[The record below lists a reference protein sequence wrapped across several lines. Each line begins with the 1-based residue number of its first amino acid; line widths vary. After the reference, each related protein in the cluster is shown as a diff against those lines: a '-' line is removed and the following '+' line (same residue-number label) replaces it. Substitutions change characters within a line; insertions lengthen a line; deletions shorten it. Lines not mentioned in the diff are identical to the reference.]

1 MAEEDAEVSP
11 MEAFMDSPLV
21 VWAKTFNPG
30 SKVEFNNLVEGTFLN
45 EMMLQIDPR
54 PTNQRINKQVQGQVH
69 LRIQNLAILMRH
81 IKSYYQDVLQ
91 QLIVMKLPDII
102 AIGKEPEGE
111 QCIHELRKI
120 LLLVLGC
127 AVQCEK
133 KEVFI
138 EKIKELDLDVQ
149 HAMVGHIQE
158 ITDNTD
164 NIFCTQW
171 SELTEIPP
179 EELDGLSRNMFY
191 HLKRLVNERDD
202 YCEALAEITQE
213 RDYYQLAQQEASK
226 QAQSPSA
233 PGQPQDKNHLT
244 VELADTK
251 ARLRRL
257 RQELEE
263 KSEQVVD
270 FQHEIE
276 QTNLTLQKLRQEN
289 LELSTDARSA
299 RAYRDELDV
308 AKEKLSKTE
317 KFESEIQRYKEK
329 LNDLDFYKART
340 EELREDNRILHE
352 TKAMLEE
359 QVESLRAKKEK
370 WVEVEQEN
378 LRIKAQLKEMEERR
392 DEDRRRIQEL
402 VDENMALDLDKRQTL
417 NESLTLGRELEDA
430 KTKSSS
436 EWSYKGYY
444 PLAAECNE
452 SATSRAL
459 RLEKENKRL
468 AQEMEELREQ
478 MHHSDSS
485 STRMS
490 ELEKENQ
497 RLSEKLKRLQD
508 SATKE
513 TQSLLDLE
521 QFSDDLIKDKAQL
534 EQTLETIKE
543 NSERQIKELEREN
556 EQLQQTI
563 NTLRQRTQI
572 SLDARVKDIE
582 KENKT
587 LHESLRET
595 TSKLSQVELE
605 KKQLSRQFERIRD
618 NAERAEEMERE
629 NTKVGREKEHLQR
642 TIETLKISCENFDQ
656 LEKEHNSM
664 EKEHRKLK
672 KEIDSLKSKAE
683 KFDESEKVNIQLNAE
698 KQRLQRTIENLKG
711 TGSKVSEI
719 EEEKEELEK
728 ENHQLKKMLAT
739 SKESVQKLEEDNL
752 RLDSQTQKLT
762 KSLDHSS
769 RKVED
774 LRKENTELE
783 TEGQRLQKSLE
794 SMKASS
800 RKLQRL
806 EKDNR
811 DLETTNTQLER
822 SQKQLEK
829 ENKRLRQSMEMKEGM
844 LEDSNTRI
852 ASLETEIRHMQ
863 KDKERSKDTDS
874 RIQELEKDN
883 KDLLKQTTMDK
894 KTLSTLREELV
905 NEKLHNQQLTN
916 ELEKLAAELD
926 KIGLNKEK
934 LLQQEHSQD
943 ESRWKALE
951 SRMESELKKSLE
963 IKEEKV
969 HALESRLNESVNR
982 NQKLRDELRTLRR
995 EHEALQQKYE
1005 EEQGSSPPKVT
1016 VRRTTQ
1022 GETTRELIKMKDQVI
1037 ELERNNAKFETE
1049 NSSLKQQSRSLESQ
1063 CNKLQQQVS
1072 SLQSQNASLQG
1083 QNSNLQ
1089 SQNAKLQVELSTL
1102 QSQKSS
1108 VSSENTKLQTQ
1119 HSQSETQYRSLQ
1131 KRYDEMRS
1139 EHTAL
1144 QKDFERLQRLHST
1157 LSTDNEAMAT
1167 EHSMLKSNFKILKS
1181 DNKRLEDQYNSLL
1194 KENEGLK
1201 KMKSTFESVRS
1212 EDRTLAAVKADNERL
1227 QATNRKLTADYQ
1239 DLQTDHKSL
1248 KQTYNSLQLEHTQ
1261 LAGDLRDFQSQYMQM
1276 DMATSK
1282 MEGRCEMLQQLN
1294 RTLEEENKQLM
1305 TQLTKLLEQ
1314 NQELLAQTLES
1325 KEQFHEEE
1333 RQFSDKLNELKRQ
1346 KEKLEEKIMDHYK
1359 GYEPSPPRRK
1369 GFKLFNKI
1377 SAAMSRT
1384 NKAPKERDK
1393 KTSKV
1398 SLSDNV
1404 DGQGAE
1410 RSDSSSIGS
1419 YGDSLDGSAEN
1430 TNTQKSN
1437 NVQPDSIPMRQS
1449 RQKVRR
1455 RFTFSPGDLFE
1466 SSLKSP
1472 RSPRSASPRERVT
1485 TLKRSMSQA
1494 IVDDY
1499 IDMVFKSK
1507 KTNLRKHKYRSE
1519 TVLNTILRDEKEEQP
1534 QPKEKKKKRVRLMD
1548 NNQKALSKSL
1558 DDIDEECNR
1567 DSGIDYEPYPLR
1579 DRKQKYRSEL
1589 VLYRTS
1595 YPWDY
1600 ETDSSRPRP
1609 LQERQNHYRSEEF
1622 LHRRSMPALD
1632 VISENFCA
1640 LSSED
1645 LHINIPPEADS
1656 QSSGSAGSRPASHNT
1671 SYNSEGNR
1679 SWSNYSANLSPR
1691 IEIDRIRAGSVG
1703 SEDHIPT
1710 KDPGSLVPPVDRART
1725 ASYNSYDSRDSSPR
1739 DSTST
1744 PRSHASTPRSQYN
1757 AVSPGSEMVSL
1768 EQFLDESNKK
1778 KMEKNRSH
1786 SQDSDTVLRDR
1797 DKDHLARNMMYS
1809 SMGQLPVDSH
1819 SARPPSSPNFN
1830 TRRQHYQSEVN
1841 LSSIPKDRGQDRIH
1855 PDSRAMSSSTSRLD
1869 GSHPPAPSTRYPPSK
1884 MLSPAPN
1891 PQSSPV
1897 QTRVLTVSNRLDRL
1911 SKTPTLT
1918 QPQTVTVKTTTI
1930 PGTDKPTIMDGK
1942 TPSPRGGDAPRRPP
1956 PEYNNYSPRGYKPP
1970 STSTPQSVRYSE
1982 RPTPNP
1988 RNLNSQYDSRPDYSR
2003 DSRPSP
2009 RDGQYNRA
2017 PPSTT
2022 SPRAPPSPRQQRA
2035 NPRPP
2040 PQEQKSS
2047 VRQTAAMFEQKGR
2060 DEDRKGEAPNNQ
2072 GPPPGAEG
2080 SSIWYEYG
2088 CV

>member
-1 MAEEDAEVSP
+1 MAEEDADISP

-21 VWAKTFNPG
+21 VWAKTFSPG
-30 SKVEFNNLVEGTFLN
+30 SKVEFTNLVEGTFLN

-81 IKSYYQDVLQ
+81 IKSYYQEVLQ

-133 KEVFI
+133 KEGFI

-226 QAQSPSA
+226 QAQSPVT

-251 ARLRRL
+251 AKLRRL

-263 KSEQVVD
+263 KTEQVVD
-270 FQHEIE
+270 FKHEIE

-436 EWSYKGYY
+436 GWSYKGYY

-468 AQEMEELREQ
+468 VQEMEELKEQ

-485 STRMS
+485 NTRMT

-534 EQTLETIKE
+534 EQTLETVKE

-587 LHESLRET
+587 LHESLREK
-595 TSKLSQVELE
+595 TSTLSQVELE
-605 KKQLSRQFERIRD
+605 KKQLSRQFERIRE
-618 NAERAEEMERE
+618 NAERAEELERE

-656 LEKEHNSM
+656 LEKEHHAM

-672 KEIDSLKSKAE
+672 KEVDGLKTKAE
-683 KFDESEKVNIQLNAE
+683 KFDESEKANIQLNAE

-728 ENHQLKKMLAT
+728 ENNQLKKMLTT
-739 SKESVQKLEEDNL
+739 SKESVQRLEEDNL
-752 RLDSQTQKLT
+752 RLDTQNQKLT
-762 KSLDHSS
+762 KSLDQSS

-794 SMKASS
+794 NMKASS

-829 ENKRLRQSMEMKEGM
+829 ENKRLRQSMDMKEGI

-852 ASLETEIRHMQ
+852 AALEKEIRHMQ
-863 KDKERSKDTDS
+863 KDRERSKDTDS

-894 KTLSTLREELV
+894 KTLATLREELV

-969 HALESRLNESVNR
+969 HALESRLQESVNR
-982 NQKLRDELRTLRR
+982 NQKLREELRTLRR
-995 EHEALQQKYE
+995 EHEAMQQKYE

-1072 SLQSQNASLQG
+1072 SLQSHNASLQG

-1108 VSSENTKLQTQ
+1108 VTSEHTKLQTQ
-1119 HSQSETQYRSLQ
+1119 HSQAETQYRSLQ
-1131 KRYDEMRS
+1131 KRYDDMRS

-1144 QKDFERLQRLHST
+1144 QKDFEKLQKLHHT
-1157 LSTDNEAMAT
+1157 LSSDNEAMAS

-1212 EDRTLAAVKADNERL
+1212 EDRSLAAVKADNERL

-1248 KQTYNSLQLEHTQ
+1248 KQTYNSLQLEHTR

-1305 TQLTKLLEQ
+1305 SQLTKLLEQ

-1333 RQFSDKLNELKRQ
+1333 RQFSDKLNELRRQ

-1359 GYEPSPPRRK
+1359 GYEPSPPRKK
-1369 GFKLFNKI
+1369 GFKFFNKL

-1384 NKAPKERDK
+1384 SKAPKERGDK
-1393 KTSKV
+1393 KASKV
-1398 SLSDNV
+1398 SMSDHV

-1437 NVQPDSIPMRQS
+1437 NQS
-1449 RQKVRR
+1449 
-1455 RFTFSPGDLFE
+1455 
-1466 SSLKSP
+1466 
-1472 RSPRSASPRERVT
+1472 
-1485 TLKRSMSQA
+1485 
-1494 IVDDY
+1494 
-1499 IDMVFKSK
+1499 
-1507 KTNLRKHKYRSE
+1507 
-1519 TVLNTILRDEKEEQP
+1519 
-1534 QPKEKKKKRVRLMD
+1534 
-1548 NNQKALSKSL
+1548 
-1558 DDIDEECNR
+1558 
-1567 DSGIDYEPYPLR
+1567 DYEPYPLR

-1600 ETDSSRPRP
+1600 EIESSSSRPRP
-1609 LQERQNHYRSEEF
+1609 LQERRNHYRSEEF

-1679 SWSNYSANLSPR
+1679 SWSNYSTNLSPR
-1691 IEIDRIRAGSVG
+1691 IDIDRIRAGSLG

-1710 KDPGSLVPPVDRART
+1710 KDPGSLVPPVDRTRT
-1725 ASYNSYDSRDSSPR
+1725 GSYNSYDSRDSSPR
-1739 DSTST
+1739 ESSST

-1768 EQFLDESNKK
+1768 EQFLDESNKVPSPLFTRK
-1778 KMEKNRSH
+1778 RIEKRSQ
-1786 SQDSDTVLRDR
+1786 SQDSDSLLNDR
-1797 DKDHLARNMMYS
+1797 QKDHLARNMMYN
-1809 SMGQLPVDSH
+1809 SMGQLPVESH
-1819 SARPPSSPNFN
+1819 STRPPSSPNFN
-1830 TRRQHYQSEVN
+1830 ARRQHYQSEVN
-1841 LSSIPKDRGQDRIH
+1841 LSSIPKDRSQDRIH

-1869 GSHPPAPSTRYPPSK
+1869 GSHPPAPPQRYPPSK

-1911 SKTPTLT
+1911 SKPSTPS

-1930 PGTDKPTIMDGK
+1930 PGTDKPTLMDGK
-1942 TPSPRGGDAPRRPP
+1942 TPSPRHDYGGGGDAPRRPP
-1956 PEYNNYSPRGYKPP
+1956 PEYTNYSPRGYKPP
-1970 STSTPQSVRYSE
+1970 STSTPQSVRYSD

-1988 RNLNSQYDSRPDYSR
+1988 RNLNSQYDTRPDYNR

-2009 RDGQYNRA
+2009 REGQYG
-2017 PPSTT
+2017 
-2022 SPRAPPSPRQQRA
+2022 RAPPSPRQQRA
-2035 NPRPP
+2035 NPRP

-2060 DEDRKGEAPNNQ
+2060 DDDRKGEPPNNQ
-2072 GPPPGAEG
+2072 GGPSGAEG

>member
-1 MAEEDAEVSP
+1 MAEEDADISP

-21 VWAKTFNPG
+21 VWAKTFSPG
-30 SKVEFNNLVEGTFLN
+30 SKVEFTNLVEGTFLN

-81 IKSYYQDVLQ
+81 IKSYYQEVLQ

-133 KEVFI
+133 KEGFI

-226 QAQSPSA
+226 QAQSPVT

-251 ARLRRL
+251 AKLRRL

-263 KSEQVVD
+263 KTEQVVD
-270 FQHEIE
+270 FKHEIE

-436 EWSYKGYY
+436 GWSYKGYY

-468 AQEMEELREQ
+468 VQEMEELKEQ

-485 STRMS
+485 NTRMT

-534 EQTLETIKE
+534 EQTLETVKE

-587 LHESLRET
+587 LHESLREK
-595 TSKLSQVELE
+595 TSTLSQVELE
-605 KKQLSRQFERIRD
+605 KKQLSRQFERIRE
-618 NAERAEEMERE
+618 NAERAEELERE

-656 LEKEHNSM
+656 LEKEHHAM

-672 KEIDSLKSKAE
+672 KEVDGLKTKAE
-683 KFDESEKVNIQLNAE
+683 KFDESEKANIQLNAE

-728 ENHQLKKMLAT
+728 ENHQLKKMLTT
-739 SKESVQKLEEDNL
+739 SKESVQRLEEDNL
-752 RLDSQTQKLT
+752 RLDTQNQKLT
-762 KSLDHSS
+762 KSLDQSS

-794 SMKASS
+794 NMKASG

-829 ENKRLRQSMEMKEGM
+829 ENKRLRQSMDMKEGI

-852 ASLETEIRHMQ
+852 AALEKEIRHMQ
-863 KDKERSKDTDS
+863 KDRERSKDTDS

-894 KTLSTLREELV
+894 KTLATLREELV

-969 HALESRLNESVNR
+969 HALESRLQESVNR
-982 NQKLRDELRTLRR
+982 NQKLREELRTLRR

-1072 SLQSQNASLQG
+1072 SLQSHNASLQG

-1108 VSSENTKLQTQ
+1108 VTSEHTKLQTQ
-1119 HSQSETQYRSLQ
+1119 HSQAETQYRSLQ
-1131 KRYDEMRS
+1131 KRYDDMRS

-1144 QKDFERLQRLHST
+1144 QKDFEKLQKLHHT
-1157 LSTDNEAMAT
+1157 LSSDNEAMAS

-1212 EDRTLAAVKADNERL
+1212 EDRSLAAVKADNERL

-1239 DLQTDHKSL
+1239 DLQTDYKSL
-1248 KQTYNSLQLEHTQ
+1248 KQTYNSLQLEHTK
-1261 LAGDLRDFQSQYMQM
+1261 LAGDMRDLQSQYMQM

-1305 TQLTKLLEQ
+1305 SQLTKLLEQ

-1333 RQFSDKLNELKRQ
+1333 RQFSDKLNELRRQ

-1359 GYEPSPPRRK
+1359 GYEPSPPRKK
-1369 GFKLFNKI
+1369 GFKFFNKL

-1384 NKAPKERDK
+1384 TKAPKERGDK
-1393 KTSKV
+1393 KASKV
-1398 SLSDNV
+1398 SMSDHV

-1437 NVQPDSIPMRQS
+1437 NQS
-1449 RQKVRR
+1449 
-1455 RFTFSPGDLFE
+1455 G
-1466 SSLKSP
+1466 
-1472 RSPRSASPRERVT
+1472 
-1485 TLKRSMSQA
+1485 
-1494 IVDDY
+1494 
-1499 IDMVFKSK
+1499 
-1507 KTNLRKHKYRSE
+1507 
-1519 TVLNTILRDEKEEQP
+1519 
-1534 QPKEKKKKRVRLMD
+1534 
-1548 NNQKALSKSL
+1548 
-1558 DDIDEECNR
+1558 
-1567 DSGIDYEPYPLR
+1567 
-1579 DRKQKYRSEL
+1579 
-1589 VLYRTS
+1589 
-1595 YPWDY
+1595 
-1600 ETDSSRPRP
+1600 
-1609 LQERQNHYRSEEF
+1609 
-1622 LHRRSMPALD
+1622 
-1632 VISENFCA
+1632 A

-1656 QSSGSAGSRPASHNT
+1656 QSSGSAGSRP
-1671 SYNSEGNR
+1671 
-1679 SWSNYSANLSPR
+1679 
-1691 IEIDRIRAGSVG
+1691 DRIRAGSLG

-1710 KDPGSLVPPVDRART
+1710 KDPGSLVPPVDRTRT
-1725 ASYNSYDSRDSSPR
+1725 GSYNSYDSRDSSPR
-1739 DSTST
+1739 ESSST

-1768 EQFLDESNKK
+1768 EQFLDESNKVPSPLFTRK
-1778 KMEKNRSH
+1778 RIEKRSQ
-1786 SQDSDTVLRDR
+1786 SQDSDSLLNDR
-1797 DKDHLARNMMYS
+1797 QKDHLARNMMYN
-1809 SMGQLPVDSH
+1809 SMGQLPVESH
-1819 SARPPSSPNFN
+1819 STRPPSSPNFN
-1830 TRRQHYQSEVN
+1830 ARRQHYQSEVN
-1841 LSSIPKDRGQDRIH
+1841 LSSIPKDRSQDRIH

-1869 GSHPPAPSTRYPPSK
+1869 GSHPPAPPQRYPPSK

-1911 SKTPTLT
+1911 SKPSTPS

-1930 PGTDKPTIMDGK
+1930 PGTDKPTLMDGK
-1942 TPSPRGGDAPRRPP
+1942 TPSPRHDYGGGGDAPRRPP
-1956 PEYNNYSPRGYKPP
+1956 PEYTNYSPRGYKPP
-1970 STSTPQSVRYSE
+1970 STSTPQSVRYSD

-1988 RNLNSQYDSRPDYSR
+1988 RNLNSQYDTRPDYNR

-2009 RDGQYNRA
+2009 REGQYG
-2017 PPSTT
+2017 
-2022 SPRAPPSPRQQRA
+2022 RAPPSPRQQRA
-2035 NPRPP
+2035 NPRP

-2060 DEDRKGEAPNNQ
+2060 DDDRKGEPPNNQ
-2072 GPPPGAEG
+2072 GGPSGAEG

>member
-1 MAEEDAEVSP
+1 MAEEDADISP

-21 VWAKTFNPG
+21 VWAKTFSPG
-30 SKVEFNNLVEGTFLN
+30 SKVEFTNLVEGTFLN

-81 IKSYYQDVLQ
+81 IKSYYQEVLQ

-133 KEVFI
+133 KEGFI

-226 QAQSPSA
+226 QAQSPVT

-251 ARLRRL
+251 AKLRRL

-263 KSEQVVD
+263 KTEQVVD
-270 FQHEIE
+270 FKHEIE

-436 EWSYKGYY
+436 GWSYKGYY

-468 AQEMEELREQ
+468 VQEMEELKEQ

-485 STRMS
+485 NTRMT

-534 EQTLETIKE
+534 EQTLETVKE

-587 LHESLRET
+587 LHESLREK
-595 TSKLSQVELE
+595 TSTLSQVELE
-605 KKQLSRQFERIRD
+605 KKQLSRQFERIRE
-618 NAERAEEMERE
+618 NAERAEELERE

-656 LEKEHNSM
+656 LEKEHHAM

-672 KEIDSLKSKAE
+672 KEVDGLKTKAE
-683 KFDESEKVNIQLNAE
+683 KFDESEKANIQLNAE

-728 ENHQLKKMLAT
+728 ENNQLKKMLTT
-739 SKESVQKLEEDNL
+739 SKESVQRLEEDNL
-752 RLDSQTQKLT
+752 RLDTQNQKLT
-762 KSLDHSS
+762 KSLDQSS

-794 SMKASS
+794 NMKASS

-829 ENKRLRQSMEMKEGM
+829 ENKRLRQSMDMKEGI

-852 ASLETEIRHMQ
+852 AALEKEIRHMQ
-863 KDKERSKDTDS
+863 KDRERSKDTDS

-894 KTLSTLREELV
+894 KTLATLREELV

-969 HALESRLNESVNR
+969 HALESRLQESVNR
-982 NQKLRDELRTLRR
+982 NQKLREELRTLRR
-995 EHEALQQKYE
+995 EHEAMQQKYE

-1072 SLQSQNASLQG
+1072 SLQSHNASLQG

-1108 VSSENTKLQTQ
+1108 VTSEHTKLQTQ
-1119 HSQSETQYRSLQ
+1119 HSQAETQYRSLQ
-1131 KRYDEMRS
+1131 KRYDDMRS

-1144 QKDFERLQRLHST
+1144 QKDFEKLQKLHHT
-1157 LSTDNEAMAT
+1157 LSSDNEAMAS

-1212 EDRTLAAVKADNERL
+1212 EDRSLAAVKADNERL

-1248 KQTYNSLQLEHTQ
+1248 KQTYNSLQLEHTR

-1305 TQLTKLLEQ
+1305 SQLTKLLEQ

-1333 RQFSDKLNELKRQ
+1333 RQFSDKLNELRRQ

-1359 GYEPSPPRRK
+1359 GYEPSPPRKK
-1369 GFKLFNKI
+1369 GFKFFNKL

-1384 NKAPKERDK
+1384 SKAPKERGDK
-1393 KTSKV
+1393 KASKV
-1398 SLSDNV
+1398 SMSDHV

-1437 NVQPDSIPMRQS
+1437 NQS
-1449 RQKVRR
+1449 
-1455 RFTFSPGDLFE
+1455 
-1466 SSLKSP
+1466 
-1472 RSPRSASPRERVT
+1472 
-1485 TLKRSMSQA
+1485 
-1494 IVDDY
+1494 
-1499 IDMVFKSK
+1499 VFKSRR
-1507 KTNLRKHKYRSE
+1507 TNLRKHKYRSE
-1519 TVLNTILRDEKEEQP
+1519 TVLNTILRDEKEEP
-1534 QPKEKKKKRVRLMD
+1534 QPK
-1548 NNQKALSKSL
+1548 
-1558 DDIDEECNR
+1558 
-1567 DSGIDYEPYPLR
+1567 DYEPYPLR

-1600 ETDSSRPRP
+1600 EIESSSSRPRP
-1609 LQERQNHYRSEEF
+1609 LQERRNHYRSEEF

-1679 SWSNYSANLSPR
+1679 SWSNYSTNLSPR
-1691 IEIDRIRAGSVG
+1691 IDIDRIRAGSLG

-1710 KDPGSLVPPVDRART
+1710 KDPGSLVPPVDRTRT
-1725 ASYNSYDSRDSSPR
+1725 GSYNSYDSRDSSPR
-1739 DSTST
+1739 ESSST

-1768 EQFLDESNKK
+1768 EQFLDESNKVPSPLFTRK
-1778 KMEKNRSH
+1778 RIEKRSQ
-1786 SQDSDTVLRDR
+1786 SQDSDSLLNDR
-1797 DKDHLARNMMYS
+1797 QKDHLARNMMYN
-1809 SMGQLPVDSH
+1809 SMGQLPVESH
-1819 SARPPSSPNFN
+1819 STRPPSSPNFN
-1830 TRRQHYQSEVN
+1830 ARRQHYQSEVN
-1841 LSSIPKDRGQDRIH
+1841 LSSIPKDRSQDRIH

-1869 GSHPPAPSTRYPPSK
+1869 GSHPPAPPQRYPPSK

-1911 SKTPTLT
+1911 SKPSTPS

-1930 PGTDKPTIMDGK
+1930 PGTDKPTLMDGK
-1942 TPSPRGGDAPRRPP
+1942 TPSPRHDYGGGGDAPRRPP
-1956 PEYNNYSPRGYKPP
+1956 PEYTNYSPRGYKPP
-1970 STSTPQSVRYSE
+1970 STSTPQSVRYSD

-1988 RNLNSQYDSRPDYSR
+1988 RNLNSQYDTRPDYNR

-2009 RDGQYNRA
+2009 REGQYG
-2017 PPSTT
+2017 
-2022 SPRAPPSPRQQRA
+2022 RAPPSPRQQRA
-2035 NPRPP
+2035 NPRP

-2060 DEDRKGEAPNNQ
+2060 DDDRKGEPPNNQ
-2072 GPPPGAEG
+2072 GGPSGAEG

>member
-1 MAEEDAEVSP
+1 MAEEDADISP

-21 VWAKTFNPG
+21 VWAKTFSPG
-30 SKVEFNNLVEGTFLN
+30 SKVEFTNLVEGTFLN

-81 IKSYYQDVLQ
+81 IKSYYQEVLQ

-133 KEVFI
+133 KEGFI

-226 QAQSPSA
+226 QAQSPVT

-251 ARLRRL
+251 AKLRRL

-263 KSEQVVD
+263 KTEQVVD
-270 FQHEIE
+270 FKHEIE

-436 EWSYKGYY
+436 GYY

-468 AQEMEELREQ
+468 VQEMEELKEQ

-485 STRMS
+485 NTRMT

-534 EQTLETIKE
+534 EQTLETVKE

-587 LHESLRET
+587 LHESLREK
-595 TSKLSQVELE
+595 TSTLSQVELE
-605 KKQLSRQFERIRD
+605 KKQLSRQFERIRE
-618 NAERAEEMERE
+618 NAERAEELERE

-656 LEKEHNSM
+656 LEKEHHAM

-672 KEIDSLKSKAE
+672 KEVDGLKTKAE
-683 KFDESEKVNIQLNAE
+683 KFDESEKANIQLNAE

-728 ENHQLKKMLAT
+728 ENNQLKKMLTT
-739 SKESVQKLEEDNL
+739 SKESVQRLEEDNL
-752 RLDSQTQKLT
+752 RLDTQNQKLT
-762 KSLDHSS
+762 KSLDQSS

-794 SMKASS
+794 NMKASS

-829 ENKRLRQSMEMKEGM
+829 ENKRLRQSMDMKEGI

-852 ASLETEIRHMQ
+852 AALEKEIRHMQ
-863 KDKERSKDTDS
+863 KDRERSKDTDS

-894 KTLSTLREELV
+894 KTLATLREELV

-969 HALESRLNESVNR
+969 HALESRLQESVNR
-982 NQKLRDELRTLRR
+982 NQKLREELRTLRR
-995 EHEALQQKYE
+995 EHEAMQQKYE

-1072 SLQSQNASLQG
+1072 SLQSHNASLQG

-1108 VSSENTKLQTQ
+1108 VTSEHTKLQTQ
-1119 HSQSETQYRSLQ
+1119 HSQAETQYRSLQ
-1131 KRYDEMRS
+1131 KRYDDMRS

-1144 QKDFERLQRLHST
+1144 QKDFEKLQKLHHT
-1157 LSTDNEAMAT
+1157 LSSDNEAMAS

-1212 EDRTLAAVKADNERL
+1212 EDRSLAAVKADNERL

-1248 KQTYNSLQLEHTQ
+1248 KQTYNSLQLEHTR

-1305 TQLTKLLEQ
+1305 SQLTKLLEQ

-1333 RQFSDKLNELKRQ
+1333 RQFSDKLNELRRQ

-1359 GYEPSPPRRK
+1359 GYEPSPPRKK
-1369 GFKLFNKI
+1369 GFKFFNKL

-1384 NKAPKERDK
+1384 SKAPKERGDK
-1393 KTSKV
+1393 KASKV
-1398 SLSDNV
+1398 SMSDHV

-1437 NVQPDSIPMRQS
+1437 NQS
-1449 RQKVRR
+1449 
-1455 RFTFSPGDLFE
+1455 G
-1466 SSLKSP
+1466 
-1472 RSPRSASPRERVT
+1472 
-1485 TLKRSMSQA
+1485 
-1494 IVDDY
+1494 
-1499 IDMVFKSK
+1499 
-1507 KTNLRKHKYRSE
+1507 
-1519 TVLNTILRDEKEEQP
+1519 
-1534 QPKEKKKKRVRLMD
+1534 
-1548 NNQKALSKSL
+1548 
-1558 DDIDEECNR
+1558 
-1567 DSGIDYEPYPLR
+1567 
-1579 DRKQKYRSEL
+1579 
-1589 VLYRTS
+1589 
-1595 YPWDY
+1595 
-1600 ETDSSRPRP
+1600 
-1609 LQERQNHYRSEEF
+1609 
-1622 LHRRSMPALD
+1622 
-1632 VISENFCA
+1632 A

-1679 SWSNYSANLSPR
+1679 SWSNYSTNLSPR
-1691 IEIDRIRAGSVG
+1691 IDIDRIRAGSLG

-1710 KDPGSLVPPVDRART
+1710 KDPGSLVPPVDRTRT
-1725 ASYNSYDSRDSSPR
+1725 GSYNSYDSRDSSPR
-1739 DSTST
+1739 ESSST

-1768 EQFLDESNKK
+1768 EQFLDESNKVPSPLFTRK
-1778 KMEKNRSH
+1778 RIEKRSQ
-1786 SQDSDTVLRDR
+1786 SQDSDSLLNDR
-1797 DKDHLARNMMYS
+1797 QKDHLARNMMYN
-1809 SMGQLPVDSH
+1809 SMGQLPVESH
-1819 SARPPSSPNFN
+1819 STRPPSSPNFN
-1830 TRRQHYQSEVN
+1830 ARRQHYQSEVN
-1841 LSSIPKDRGQDRIH
+1841 LSSIPKDRSQDRIH

-1869 GSHPPAPSTRYPPSK
+1869 GSHPPAPPQRYPPSK

-1911 SKTPTLT
+1911 SKPSTPS

-1930 PGTDKPTIMDGK
+1930 PGTDKPTLMDGK
-1942 TPSPRGGDAPRRPP
+1942 TPSPRHDYGGGGDAPRRPP
-1956 PEYNNYSPRGYKPP
+1956 PEYTNYSPRGYKPP
-1970 STSTPQSVRYSE
+1970 STSTPQSVRYSD

-1988 RNLNSQYDSRPDYSR
+1988 RNLNSQYDTRPDYNR

-2009 RDGQYNRA
+2009 REGQYG
-2017 PPSTT
+2017 
-2022 SPRAPPSPRQQRA
+2022 RAPPSPRQQRA
-2035 NPRPP
+2035 NPRP

-2060 DEDRKGEAPNNQ
+2060 DDDRKGEPPNNQ
-2072 GPPPGAEG
+2072 GGPSGAEG

>member
-1437 NVQPDSIPMRQS
+1437 NVQPD
-1449 RQKVRR
+1449 
-1455 RFTFSPGDLFE
+1455 
-1466 SSLKSP
+1466 
-1472 RSPRSASPRERVT
+1472 
-1485 TLKRSMSQA
+1485 
-1494 IVDDY
+1494 
-1499 IDMVFKSK
+1499 
-1507 KTNLRKHKYRSE
+1507 
-1519 TVLNTILRDEKEEQP
+1519 
-1534 QPKEKKKKRVRLMD
+1534 
-1548 NNQKALSKSL
+1548 
-1558 DDIDEECNR
+1558 
-1567 DSGIDYEPYPLR
+1567 YEPYPLR

-1600 ETDSSRPRP
+1600 ETG
-1609 LQERQNHYRSEEF
+1609 
-1622 LHRRSMPALD
+1622 
-1632 VISENFCA
+1632 A

-1768 EQFLDESNKK
+1768 EQFLDESNKVPSPLFTRK

>member
-1437 NVQPDSIPMRQS
+1437 NVQPD
-1449 RQKVRR
+1449 
-1455 RFTFSPGDLFE
+1455 
-1466 SSLKSP
+1466 
-1472 RSPRSASPRERVT
+1472 
-1485 TLKRSMSQA
+1485 
-1494 IVDDY
+1494 
-1499 IDMVFKSK
+1499 
-1507 KTNLRKHKYRSE
+1507 
-1519 TVLNTILRDEKEEQP
+1519 
-1534 QPKEKKKKRVRLMD
+1534 
-1548 NNQKALSKSL
+1548 
-1558 DDIDEECNR
+1558 
-1567 DSGIDYEPYPLR
+1567 YEPYPLR

-1656 QSSGSAGSRPASHNT
+1656 QSSGSAGSRP
-1671 SYNSEGNR
+1671 
-1679 SWSNYSANLSPR
+1679 
-1691 IEIDRIRAGSVG
+1691 DRIRAGSVG

-1768 EQFLDESNKK
+1768 EQFLDESNKVPSPLFTRK

>member
-1 MAEEDAEVSP
+1 MAEEDADISP

-21 VWAKTFNPG
+21 VWAKTFSPG
-30 SKVEFNNLVEGTFLN
+30 SKVDFTNLVEGTFLN

-213 RDYYQLAQQEASK
+213 RDYYQHAQQEASK
-226 QAQSPSA
+226 QAQSPVA

-270 FQHEIE
+270 FKHEIE
-276 QTNLTLQKLRQEN
+276 QINLTLQKLRQEN

-359 QVESLRAKKEK
+359 QMESLRAKKEK

-430 KTKSSS
+430 KSKSSS
-436 EWSYKGYY
+436 GWSYKGYY

-468 AQEMEELREQ
+468 VQEMEELREQ

-485 STRMS
+485 NTRMT

-543 NSERQIKELEREN
+543 NSERQIQELEREN

-587 LHESLRET
+587 LHDSLRET

-629 NTKVGREKEHLQR
+629 NVKVGREKEHLQR

-656 LEKEHNSM
+656 LEKEHNAM

-672 KEIDSLKSKAE
+672 KEVDSLKSKAE

-739 SKESVQKLEEDNL
+739 SKESVQRLEEDNL
-752 RLDSQTQKLT
+752 RLDSQNQKLT
-762 KSLDHSS
+762 KSVDHSS

-774 LRKENTELE
+774 LRKENSELE
-783 TEGQRLQKSLE
+783 SEGQRLQKSLE
-794 SMKASS
+794 NMKASS

-894 KTLSTLREELV
+894 KTLATLREELV

-969 HALESRLNESVNR
+969 HALESRLQESVNR

-1083 QNSNLQ
+1083 QSSNLQ

-1108 VSSENTKLQTQ
+1108 VTSEHTKLQTQ
-1119 HSQSETQYRSLQ
+1119 HSQAETQYKSLQ
-1131 KRYDEMRS
+1131 RRYDDMRS

-1144 QKDFERLQRLHST
+1144 QKDFERLQKLHST
-1157 LSTDNEAMAT
+1157 LSSDNEAMAS

-1239 DLQTDHKSL
+1239 DLQTDHKGL

-1261 LAGDLRDFQSQYMQM
+1261 LAGDLREFQSQYMQM

-1305 TQLTKLLEQ
+1305 SQLTKLLEQ

-1333 RQFSDKLNELKRQ
+1333 RQFSDKLNELRRQ

-1359 GYEPSPPRRK
+1359 GYEPSPPRKK

-1398 SLSDNV
+1398 SLSDHV

-1430 TNTQKSN
+1430 TNSQKTN
-1437 NVQPDSIPMRQS
+1437 NVQSDSTRQS
-1449 RQKVRR
+1449 RQKVKR
-1455 RFTFSPGDLFE
+1455 RFTFSPGDLLE

-1472 RSPRSASPRERVT
+1472 CSPRSTSPRRVT

-1499 IDMVFKSK
+1499 IDMVFKSRR
-1507 KTNLRKHKYRSE
+1507 TNLRKHKYRSE
-1519 TVLNTILRDEKEEQP
+1519 TVLNTILRDEKEEP
-1534 QPKEKKKKRVRLMD
+1534 QTK
-1548 NNQKALSKSL
+1548 
-1558 DDIDEECNR
+1558 
-1567 DSGIDYEPYPLR
+1567 G
-1579 DRKQKYRSEL
+1579 
-1589 VLYRTS
+1589 
-1595 YPWDY
+1595 
-1600 ETDSSRPRP
+1600 
-1609 LQERQNHYRSEEF
+1609 
-1622 LHRRSMPALD
+1622 
-1632 VISENFCA
+1632 A

-1645 LHINIPPEADS
+1645 LHLNIPPEADS
-1656 QSSGSAGSRPASHNT
+1656 QSSGSAGSRP
-1671 SYNSEGNR
+1671 
-1679 SWSNYSANLSPR
+1679 
-1691 IEIDRIRAGSVG
+1691 DRIRAGSLG

-1768 EQFLDESNKK
+1768 EQFLDESNKVPSPLFTRK
-1778 KMEKNRSH
+1778 KMEKSR
-1786 SQDSDTVLRDR
+1786 SQDSDSLLHDR

-1809 SMGQLPVDSH
+1809 SMSQLPGESH
-1819 SARPPSSPNFN
+1819 SSRPPSSPNFN
-1830 TRRQHYQSEVN
+1830 TRTQHYQSEVN
-1841 LSSIPKDRGQDRIH
+1841 LSSIPKDRSQDRIH

-1869 GSHPPAPSTRYPPSK
+1869 GSHPPAPPQRYAPSK

-1911 SKTPTLT
+1911 SKTPTPS

-1942 TPSPRGGDAPRRPP
+1942 TPSPRHEYGGGDAPRRPP
-1956 PEYNNYSPRGYKPP
+1956 PEYTNYSPRGYKPP
-1970 STSTPQSVRYSE
+1970 STSTPQSVRYSD

-2009 RDGQYNRA
+2009 REGQYGRA
-2017 PPSTT
+2017 PPS
-2022 SPRAPPSPRQQRA
+2022 PGRAPPSPRQQRA
-2035 NPRPP
+2035 NPRP

-2060 DEDRKGEAPNNQ
+2060 DDDRKGEAPNNQ
-2072 GPPPGAEG
+2072 GGPSGAEG

>member
-1437 NVQPDSIPMRQS
+1437 NVQP
-1449 RQKVRR
+1449 
-1455 RFTFSPGDLFE
+1455 G
-1466 SSLKSP
+1466 
-1472 RSPRSASPRERVT
+1472 
-1485 TLKRSMSQA
+1485 
-1494 IVDDY
+1494 
-1499 IDMVFKSK
+1499 
-1507 KTNLRKHKYRSE
+1507 
-1519 TVLNTILRDEKEEQP
+1519 
-1534 QPKEKKKKRVRLMD
+1534 
-1548 NNQKALSKSL
+1548 
-1558 DDIDEECNR
+1558 
-1567 DSGIDYEPYPLR
+1567 
-1579 DRKQKYRSEL
+1579 
-1589 VLYRTS
+1589 
-1595 YPWDY
+1595 
-1600 ETDSSRPRP
+1600 
-1609 LQERQNHYRSEEF
+1609 
-1622 LHRRSMPALD
+1622 
-1632 VISENFCA
+1632 A

-1656 QSSGSAGSRPASHNT
+1656 QSSGSAGSRP
-1671 SYNSEGNR
+1671 
-1679 SWSNYSANLSPR
+1679 
-1691 IEIDRIRAGSVG
+1691 DRIRAGSVG

-1768 EQFLDESNKK
+1768 EQFLDESNKVPSPLFTRK

>member
-1 MAEEDAEVSP
+1 MAEEDADISP

-21 VWAKTFNPG
+21 VWAKTFSPG
-30 SKVEFNNLVEGTFLN
+30 SKVDFTNLVEGTFLN

-213 RDYYQLAQQEASK
+213 RDYYQHAQQEASK
-226 QAQSPSA
+226 QAQSPVA

-270 FQHEIE
+270 FKHEIE
-276 QTNLTLQKLRQEN
+276 QINLTLQKLRQEN

-359 QVESLRAKKEK
+359 QMESLRAKKEK

-430 KTKSSS
+430 KSKSSS
-436 EWSYKGYY
+436 GWSYKGYY

-468 AQEMEELREQ
+468 VQEMEELREQ

-485 STRMS
+485 NTRMT

-543 NSERQIKELEREN
+543 NSERQIQELEREN

-587 LHESLRET
+587 LHDSLRET

-629 NTKVGREKEHLQR
+629 NVKVGREKEHLQR

-656 LEKEHNSM
+656 LEKEHNAM

-672 KEIDSLKSKAE
+672 KEVDSLKSKAE

-739 SKESVQKLEEDNL
+739 SKESVQRLEEDNL
-752 RLDSQTQKLT
+752 RLDSQNQKLT
-762 KSLDHSS
+762 KSVDHSS

-774 LRKENTELE
+774 LRKENSELE
-783 TEGQRLQKSLE
+783 SEGQRLQKSLE
-794 SMKASS
+794 NMKASS

-894 KTLSTLREELV
+894 KTLATLREELV

-969 HALESRLNESVNR
+969 HALESRLQESVNR

-1083 QNSNLQ
+1083 QSSNLQ

-1108 VSSENTKLQTQ
+1108 VTSEHTKLQTQ
-1119 HSQSETQYRSLQ
+1119 HSQAETQYKSLQ
-1131 KRYDEMRS
+1131 RRYDDMRS

-1144 QKDFERLQRLHST
+1144 QKDFERLQKLHST
-1157 LSTDNEAMAT
+1157 LSSDNEAMAS

-1239 DLQTDHKSL
+1239 DLQTDHKGL

-1261 LAGDLRDFQSQYMQM
+1261 LAGDLREFQSQYMQM

-1305 TQLTKLLEQ
+1305 SQLTKLLEQ

-1333 RQFSDKLNELKRQ
+1333 RQFSDKLNELRRQ

-1359 GYEPSPPRRK
+1359 GYEPSPPRKK

-1398 SLSDNV
+1398 SLSDHV

-1430 TNTQKSN
+1430 TNSQKTN
-1437 NVQPDSIPMRQS
+1437 NVQ
-1449 RQKVRR
+1449 
-1455 RFTFSPGDLFE
+1455 
-1466 SSLKSP
+1466 
-1472 RSPRSASPRERVT
+1472 
-1485 TLKRSMSQA
+1485 
-1494 IVDDY
+1494 
-1499 IDMVFKSK
+1499 
-1507 KTNLRKHKYRSE
+1507 
-1519 TVLNTILRDEKEEQP
+1519 
-1534 QPKEKKKKRVRLMD
+1534 
-1548 NNQKALSKSL
+1548 
-1558 DDIDEECNR
+1558 
-1567 DSGIDYEPYPLR
+1567 SG
-1579 DRKQKYRSEL
+1579 
-1589 VLYRTS
+1589 
-1595 YPWDY
+1595 
-1600 ETDSSRPRP
+1600 
-1609 LQERQNHYRSEEF
+1609 
-1622 LHRRSMPALD
+1622 
-1632 VISENFCA
+1632 A

-1645 LHINIPPEADS
+1645 LHLNIPPEADS
-1656 QSSGSAGSRPASHNT
+1656 QSSGSAGSRP
-1671 SYNSEGNR
+1671 
-1679 SWSNYSANLSPR
+1679 
-1691 IEIDRIRAGSVG
+1691 DRIRAGSLG

-1768 EQFLDESNKK
+1768 EQFLDESNKVPSPLFTRK
-1778 KMEKNRSH
+1778 KMEKSR
-1786 SQDSDTVLRDR
+1786 SQDSDSLLHDR

-1809 SMGQLPVDSH
+1809 SMSQLPGESH
-1819 SARPPSSPNFN
+1819 SSRPPSSPNFN
-1830 TRRQHYQSEVN
+1830 ARRQHYQSEVN
-1841 LSSIPKDRGQDRIH
+1841 LSSIPKDRSQDRIH

-1869 GSHPPAPSTRYPPSK
+1869 GSHPPAPPQRYAPSK

-1911 SKTPTLT
+1911 SKTPTPS

-1942 TPSPRGGDAPRRPP
+1942 TPSPRHEYGGGDAPRRPP
-1956 PEYNNYSPRGYKPP
+1956 PEYTNYSPRGYKPP
-1970 STSTPQSVRYSE
+1970 STSTPQSVRYSD

-2009 RDGQYNRA
+2009 REGQYGRA
-2017 PPSTT
+2017 PPS
-2022 SPRAPPSPRQQRA
+2022 PGRAPPSPRQQRA
-2035 NPRPP
+2035 NPRP

-2060 DEDRKGEAPNNQ
+2060 DDDRKGEAPNNQ
-2072 GPPPGAEG
+2072 GGPSGAEG

>member
-30 SKVEFNNLVEGTFLN
+30 SKVEFTNLVEGTFLN

-276 QTNLTLQKLRQEN
+276 QSNLTLQKLRQEN

-468 AQEMEELREQ
+468 VQEMEELREQ

-698 KQRLQRTIENLKG
+698 KQRLQRIIENLKG

-739 SKESVQKLEEDNL
+739 SKESVLKLEEDNL

-844 LEDSNTRI
+844 LEDSNTRL

-1157 LSTDNEAMAT
+1157 LSTDNEAMAS

-1212 EDRTLAAVKADNERL
+1212 EDRSLAAVKADNERL

-1384 NKAPKERDK
+1384 NKAPKEREK

-1430 TNTQKSN
+1430 TSTQKSN
-1437 NVQPDSIPMRQS
+1437 NVQP
-1449 RQKVRR
+1449 V
-1455 RFTFSPGDLFE
+1455 SPGDLPSE

-1600 ETDSSRPRP
+1600 ETESSRPRP
-1609 LQERQNHYRSEEF
+1609 LQERRNHYRSEEF

-1656 QSSGSAGSRPASHNT
+1656 QSSGSAGSRP
-1671 SYNSEGNR
+1671 
-1679 SWSNYSANLSPR
+1679 
-1691 IEIDRIRAGSVG
+1691 DRIRAGSVG

-1768 EQFLDESNKK
+1768 EQFLDESNKVPSPLFTR

-1869 GSHPPAPSTRYPPSK
+1869 GSHPPAPSQRYPPSK

-1911 SKTPTLT
+1911 SKTPTPT

>member
-1 MAEEDAEVSP
+1 MAEEDADISP

-21 VWAKTFNPG
+21 VWAKTFSPG
-30 SKVEFNNLVEGTFLN
+30 SKVDFTNLVEGTFLN

-213 RDYYQLAQQEASK
+213 RDYYQHAQQEASK
-226 QAQSPSA
+226 QAQSPVA

-270 FQHEIE
+270 FKHEIE
-276 QTNLTLQKLRQEN
+276 QINLTLQKLRQEN

-359 QVESLRAKKEK
+359 QMESLRAKKEK

-430 KTKSSS
+430 KSKSSS
-436 EWSYKGYY
+436 GYY

-468 AQEMEELREQ
+468 VQEMEELREQ

-485 STRMS
+485 NTRMT

-543 NSERQIKELEREN
+543 NSERQIQELEREN

-587 LHESLRET
+587 LHDSLRET

-629 NTKVGREKEHLQR
+629 NVKVGREKEHLQR

-656 LEKEHNSM
+656 LEKEHNAM

-672 KEIDSLKSKAE
+672 KEVDSLKSKAE

-739 SKESVQKLEEDNL
+739 SKESVQRLEEDNL
-752 RLDSQTQKLT
+752 RLDSQNQKLT
-762 KSLDHSS
+762 KSVDHSS

-774 LRKENTELE
+774 LRKENSELE
-783 TEGQRLQKSLE
+783 SEGQRLQKSLE
-794 SMKASS
+794 NMKASS

-894 KTLSTLREELV
+894 KTLATLREELV

-969 HALESRLNESVNR
+969 HALESRLQESVNR

-1083 QNSNLQ
+1083 QSSNLQ

-1108 VSSENTKLQTQ
+1108 VTSEHTKLQTQ
-1119 HSQSETQYRSLQ
+1119 HSQAETQYKSLQ
-1131 KRYDEMRS
+1131 RRYDDMRS

-1144 QKDFERLQRLHST
+1144 QKDFERLQKLHST
-1157 LSTDNEAMAT
+1157 LSSDNEAMAS

-1239 DLQTDHKSL
+1239 DLQTDHKGL

-1261 LAGDLRDFQSQYMQM
+1261 LAGDLREFQSQYMQM

-1305 TQLTKLLEQ
+1305 SQLTKLLEQ

-1333 RQFSDKLNELKRQ
+1333 RQFSDKLNELRRQ

-1359 GYEPSPPRRK
+1359 GYEPSPPRKK

-1398 SLSDNV
+1398 SLSDHV

-1430 TNTQKSN
+1430 TNSQKTN
-1437 NVQPDSIPMRQS
+1437 NVQS
-1449 RQKVRR
+1449 
-1455 RFTFSPGDLFE
+1455 
-1466 SSLKSP
+1466 
-1472 RSPRSASPRERVT
+1472 
-1485 TLKRSMSQA
+1485 
-1494 IVDDY
+1494 DY
-1499 IDMVFKSK
+1499 D
-1507 KTNLRKHKYRSE
+1507 
-1519 TVLNTILRDEKEEQP
+1519 
-1534 QPKEKKKKRVRLMD
+1534 
-1548 NNQKALSKSL
+1548 
-1558 DDIDEECNR
+1558 
-1567 DSGIDYEPYPLR
+1567 PYPLR

-1600 ETDSSRPRP
+1600 EIESSRPRP
-1609 LQERQNHYRSEEF
+1609 LQERRNHYRSEEF

-1645 LHINIPPEADS
+1645 LHLNIPPEADS
-1656 QSSGSAGSRPASHNT
+1656 QSSGSAGSRP
-1671 SYNSEGNR
+1671 
-1679 SWSNYSANLSPR
+1679 
-1691 IEIDRIRAGSVG
+1691 DRIRAGSLG

-1778 KMEKNRSH
+1778 KMEKSR
-1786 SQDSDTVLRDR
+1786 SQDSDSLLHDR

-1809 SMGQLPVDSH
+1809 SMSQLPGESH
-1819 SARPPSSPNFN
+1819 SSRPPSSPNFN
-1830 TRRQHYQSEVN
+1830 TRTQHYQSEVN
-1841 LSSIPKDRGQDRIH
+1841 LSSIPKDRSQDRIH

-1869 GSHPPAPSTRYPPSK
+1869 GSHPPAPPQRYAPSK

-1911 SKTPTLT
+1911 SKTPTPS

-1942 TPSPRGGDAPRRPP
+1942 TPSPRHEYGGGDAPRRPP
-1956 PEYNNYSPRGYKPP
+1956 PEYTNYSPRGYKPP
-1970 STSTPQSVRYSE
+1970 STSTPQSVRYSD

-2009 RDGQYNRA
+2009 REGQYGRA
-2017 PPSTT
+2017 PPS
-2022 SPRAPPSPRQQRA
+2022 PGRAPPSPRQQRA
-2035 NPRPP
+2035 NPRP

-2060 DEDRKGEAPNNQ
+2060 DDDRKGEAPNNQ
-2072 GPPPGAEG
+2072 GGPSGAEG

>member
-1 MAEEDAEVSP
+1 MAEEDADISP

-21 VWAKTFNPG
+21 VWAKTFSPG
-30 SKVEFNNLVEGTFLN
+30 SKVDFTNLVEGTFLN

-213 RDYYQLAQQEASK
+213 RDYYQHAQQEASK
-226 QAQSPSA
+226 QAQSPVA

-270 FQHEIE
+270 FKHEIE
-276 QTNLTLQKLRQEN
+276 QINLTLQKLRQEN

-359 QVESLRAKKEK
+359 QMESLRAKKEK

-430 KTKSSS
+430 KSKSSS
-436 EWSYKGYY
+436 GWSYKGYY

-468 AQEMEELREQ
+468 VQEMEELREQ

-485 STRMS
+485 NTRMT

-543 NSERQIKELEREN
+543 NSERQIQELEREN

-587 LHESLRET
+587 LHDSLRET

-629 NTKVGREKEHLQR
+629 NVKVGREKEHLQR

-656 LEKEHNSM
+656 LEKEHNAM

-672 KEIDSLKSKAE
+672 KEVDSLKSKAE

-739 SKESVQKLEEDNL
+739 SKESVQRLEEDNL
-752 RLDSQTQKLT
+752 RLDSQNQKLT
-762 KSLDHSS
+762 KSVDHSS

-774 LRKENTELE
+774 LRKENSELE
-783 TEGQRLQKSLE
+783 SEGQRLQKSLE
-794 SMKASS
+794 NMKASS

-894 KTLSTLREELV
+894 KTLATLREELV

-969 HALESRLNESVNR
+969 HALESRLQESVNR

-1083 QNSNLQ
+1083 QSSNLQ

-1108 VSSENTKLQTQ
+1108 VTSEHTKLQTQ
-1119 HSQSETQYRSLQ
+1119 HSQAETQYKSLQ
-1131 KRYDEMRS
+1131 RRYDDMRS

-1144 QKDFERLQRLHST
+1144 QKDFERLQKLHST
-1157 LSTDNEAMAT
+1157 LSSDNEAMAS

-1239 DLQTDHKSL
+1239 DLQTDHKGL

-1261 LAGDLRDFQSQYMQM
+1261 LAGDLREFQSQYMQM

-1305 TQLTKLLEQ
+1305 SQLTKLLEQ

-1333 RQFSDKLNELKRQ
+1333 RQFSDKLNELRRQ

-1359 GYEPSPPRRK
+1359 GYEPSPPRKK

-1398 SLSDNV
+1398 SLSDHV

-1430 TNTQKSN
+1430 TNSQKTN
-1437 NVQPDSIPMRQS
+1437 NVQS
-1449 RQKVRR
+1449 
-1455 RFTFSPGDLFE
+1455 
-1466 SSLKSP
+1466 
-1472 RSPRSASPRERVT
+1472 
-1485 TLKRSMSQA
+1485 
-1494 IVDDY
+1494 DY
-1499 IDMVFKSK
+1499 D
-1507 KTNLRKHKYRSE
+1507 
-1519 TVLNTILRDEKEEQP
+1519 
-1534 QPKEKKKKRVRLMD
+1534 
-1548 NNQKALSKSL
+1548 
-1558 DDIDEECNR
+1558 
-1567 DSGIDYEPYPLR
+1567 PYPLR

-1600 ETDSSRPRP
+1600 EIESSRPRP
-1609 LQERQNHYRSEEF
+1609 LQERRNHYRSEEF

-1645 LHINIPPEADS
+1645 LHLNIPPEADS
-1656 QSSGSAGSRPASHNT
+1656 QSSGSAGSRP
-1671 SYNSEGNR
+1671 
-1679 SWSNYSANLSPR
+1679 
-1691 IEIDRIRAGSVG
+1691 DRIRAGSLG

-1778 KMEKNRSH
+1778 KMEKSR
-1786 SQDSDTVLRDR
+1786 SQDSDSLLHDR

-1809 SMGQLPVDSH
+1809 SMSQLPGESH
-1819 SARPPSSPNFN
+1819 SSRPPSSPNFN
-1830 TRRQHYQSEVN
+1830 TRTQHYQSEVN
-1841 LSSIPKDRGQDRIH
+1841 LSSIPKDRSQDRIH

-1869 GSHPPAPSTRYPPSK
+1869 GSHPPAPPQRYAPSK

-1911 SKTPTLT
+1911 SKTPTPS

-1942 TPSPRGGDAPRRPP
+1942 TPSPRHEYGGGDAPRRPP
-1956 PEYNNYSPRGYKPP
+1956 PEYTNYSPRGYKPP
-1970 STSTPQSVRYSE
+1970 STSTPQSVRYSD

-2009 RDGQYNRA
+2009 REGQYGRA
-2017 PPSTT
+2017 PPS
-2022 SPRAPPSPRQQRA
+2022 PGRAPPSPRQQRA
-2035 NPRPP
+2035 NPRP

-2060 DEDRKGEAPNNQ
+2060 DDDRKGEAPNNQ
-2072 GPPPGAEG
+2072 GGPSGAEG

>member
-1 MAEEDAEVSP
+1 MAEEDADISP

-21 VWAKTFNPG
+21 VWAKTFSPG
-30 SKVEFNNLVEGTFLN
+30 SKVEFTNLVEGTFLN

-81 IKSYYQDVLQ
+81 IKSYYQEVLQ

-133 KEVFI
+133 KEGFI

-226 QAQSPSA
+226 QAQSPVT

-251 ARLRRL
+251 AKLRRL

-263 KSEQVVD
+263 KTEQVVD
-270 FQHEIE
+270 FKHEIE

-436 EWSYKGYY
+436 GYY

-468 AQEMEELREQ
+468 VQEMEELKEQ

-485 STRMS
+485 NTRMT

-534 EQTLETIKE
+534 EQTLETVKE

-587 LHESLRET
+587 LHESLREK
-595 TSKLSQVELE
+595 TSTLSQVELE
-605 KKQLSRQFERIRD
+605 KKQLSRQFERIRE
-618 NAERAEEMERE
+618 NAERAEELERE

-656 LEKEHNSM
+656 LEKEHHAM

-672 KEIDSLKSKAE
+672 KEVDGLKTKAE
-683 KFDESEKVNIQLNAE
+683 KFDESEKANIQLNAE

-728 ENHQLKKMLAT
+728 ENNQLKKMLTT
-739 SKESVQKLEEDNL
+739 SKESVQRLEEDNL
-752 RLDSQTQKLT
+752 RLDTQNQKLT
-762 KSLDHSS
+762 KSLDQSS

-794 SMKASS
+794 NMKASS

-829 ENKRLRQSMEMKEGM
+829 ENKRLRQSMDMKEGI

-852 ASLETEIRHMQ
+852 AALEKEIRHMQ
-863 KDKERSKDTDS
+863 KDRERSKDTDS

-894 KTLSTLREELV
+894 KTLATLREELV

-969 HALESRLNESVNR
+969 HALESRLQESVNR
-982 NQKLRDELRTLRR
+982 NQKLREELRTLRR
-995 EHEALQQKYE
+995 EHEAMQQKYE

-1072 SLQSQNASLQG
+1072 SLQSHNASLQG

-1108 VSSENTKLQTQ
+1108 VTSEHTKLQTQ
-1119 HSQSETQYRSLQ
+1119 HSQAETQYRSLQ
-1131 KRYDEMRS
+1131 KRYDDMRS

-1144 QKDFERLQRLHST
+1144 QKDFEKLQKLHHT
-1157 LSTDNEAMAT
+1157 LSSDNEAMAS

-1212 EDRTLAAVKADNERL
+1212 EDRSLAAVKADNERL

-1248 KQTYNSLQLEHTQ
+1248 KQTYNSLQLEHTR

-1305 TQLTKLLEQ
+1305 SQLTKLLEQ

-1333 RQFSDKLNELKRQ
+1333 RQFSDKLNELRRQ

-1359 GYEPSPPRRK
+1359 GYEPSPPRKK
-1369 GFKLFNKI
+1369 GFKFFNKL

-1384 NKAPKERDK
+1384 SKAPKERGDK
-1393 KTSKV
+1393 KASKV
-1398 SLSDNV
+1398 SMSDHV

-1437 NVQPDSIPMRQS
+1437 NQS
-1449 RQKVRR
+1449 
-1455 RFTFSPGDLFE
+1455 
-1466 SSLKSP
+1466 
-1472 RSPRSASPRERVT
+1472 
-1485 TLKRSMSQA
+1485 
-1494 IVDDY
+1494 
-1499 IDMVFKSK
+1499 VFKSRR
-1507 KTNLRKHKYRSE
+1507 TNLRKHKYRSE
-1519 TVLNTILRDEKEEQP
+1519 TVLNTILRDEKEEP
-1534 QPKEKKKKRVRLMD
+1534 QPK
-1548 NNQKALSKSL
+1548 
-1558 DDIDEECNR
+1558 
-1567 DSGIDYEPYPLR
+1567 DYEPYPLR

-1600 ETDSSRPRP
+1600 E
-1609 LQERQNHYRSEEF
+1609 
-1622 LHRRSMPALD
+1622 
-1632 VISENFCA
+1632 IGA

-1656 QSSGSAGSRPASHNT
+1656 QSSGSAGSRP
-1671 SYNSEGNR
+1671 
-1679 SWSNYSANLSPR
+1679 
-1691 IEIDRIRAGSVG
+1691 DRIRAGSLG

-1710 KDPGSLVPPVDRART
+1710 KDPGSLVPPVDRTRT
-1725 ASYNSYDSRDSSPR
+1725 GSYNSYDSRDSSPR
-1739 DSTST
+1739 ESSST

-1768 EQFLDESNKK
+1768 EQFLDESNKVPSPLFTRK
-1778 KMEKNRSH
+1778 RIEKRSQ
-1786 SQDSDTVLRDR
+1786 SQDSDSLLNDR
-1797 DKDHLARNMMYS
+1797 QKDHLARNMMYN
-1809 SMGQLPVDSH
+1809 SMGQLPVESH
-1819 SARPPSSPNFN
+1819 STRPPSSPNFN
-1830 TRRQHYQSEVN
+1830 ARRQHYQSEVN
-1841 LSSIPKDRGQDRIH
+1841 LSSIPKDRSQDRIH

-1869 GSHPPAPSTRYPPSK
+1869 GSHPPAPPQRYPPSK

-1911 SKTPTLT
+1911 SKPSTPS

-1930 PGTDKPTIMDGK
+1930 PGTDKPTLMDGK
-1942 TPSPRGGDAPRRPP
+1942 TPSPRHDYGGGGDAPRRPP
-1956 PEYNNYSPRGYKPP
+1956 PEYTNYSPRGYKPP
-1970 STSTPQSVRYSE
+1970 STSTPQSVRYSD

-1988 RNLNSQYDSRPDYSR
+1988 RNLNSQYDTRPDYNR

-2009 RDGQYNRA
+2009 REGQYG
-2017 PPSTT
+2017 
-2022 SPRAPPSPRQQRA
+2022 RAPPSPRQQRA
-2035 NPRPP
+2035 NPRP

-2060 DEDRKGEAPNNQ
+2060 DDDRKGEPPNNQ
-2072 GPPPGAEG
+2072 GGPSGAEG

>member
-1 MAEEDAEVSP
+1 MAEEDADISP

-21 VWAKTFNPG
+21 VWAKTFSPG
-30 SKVEFNNLVEGTFLN
+30 SKVDFTNLVEGTFLN

-213 RDYYQLAQQEASK
+213 RDYYQHAQQEASK
-226 QAQSPSA
+226 QAQSPVA

-270 FQHEIE
+270 FKHEIE
-276 QTNLTLQKLRQEN
+276 QINLTLQKLRQEN

-359 QVESLRAKKEK
+359 QMESLRAKKEK

-430 KTKSSS
+430 KSKSSS
-436 EWSYKGYY
+436 GWSYKGYY

-468 AQEMEELREQ
+468 VQEMEELREQ

-485 STRMS
+485 NTRMT

-543 NSERQIKELEREN
+543 NSERQIQELEREN

-587 LHESLRET
+587 LHDSLRET

-629 NTKVGREKEHLQR
+629 NVKVGREKEHLQR

-656 LEKEHNSM
+656 LEKEHNAM

-672 KEIDSLKSKAE
+672 KEVDSLKSKAE

-739 SKESVQKLEEDNL
+739 SKESVQRLEEDNL
-752 RLDSQTQKLT
+752 RLDSQNQKLT
-762 KSLDHSS
+762 KSVDHSS

-774 LRKENTELE
+774 LRKENSELE
-783 TEGQRLQKSLE
+783 SEGQRLQKSLE
-794 SMKASS
+794 NMKASS

-894 KTLSTLREELV
+894 KTLATLREELV

-969 HALESRLNESVNR
+969 HALESRLQESVNR

-1083 QNSNLQ
+1083 QSSNLQ

-1108 VSSENTKLQTQ
+1108 VTSEHTKLQTQ
-1119 HSQSETQYRSLQ
+1119 HSQAETQYKSLQ
-1131 KRYDEMRS
+1131 RRYDDMRS

-1144 QKDFERLQRLHST
+1144 QKDFERLQKLHST
-1157 LSTDNEAMAT
+1157 LSSDNEAMAS

-1239 DLQTDHKSL
+1239 DLQTDHKGL

-1261 LAGDLRDFQSQYMQM
+1261 LAGDLREFQSQYMQM

-1305 TQLTKLLEQ
+1305 SQLTKLLEQ

-1333 RQFSDKLNELKRQ
+1333 RQFSDKLNELRRQ

-1359 GYEPSPPRRK
+1359 GYEPSPPRKK

-1398 SLSDNV
+1398 SLSDHV

-1430 TNTQKSN
+1430 TNSQKTN
-1437 NVQPDSIPMRQS
+1437 NVQS
-1449 RQKVRR
+1449 
-1455 RFTFSPGDLFE
+1455 
-1466 SSLKSP
+1466 
-1472 RSPRSASPRERVT
+1472 
-1485 TLKRSMSQA
+1485 
-1494 IVDDY
+1494 DY
-1499 IDMVFKSK
+1499 D
-1507 KTNLRKHKYRSE
+1507 
-1519 TVLNTILRDEKEEQP
+1519 
-1534 QPKEKKKKRVRLMD
+1534 
-1548 NNQKALSKSL
+1548 
-1558 DDIDEECNR
+1558 
-1567 DSGIDYEPYPLR
+1567 PYPLR

-1600 ETDSSRPRP
+1600 E
-1609 LQERQNHYRSEEF
+1609 
-1622 LHRRSMPALD
+1622 
-1632 VISENFCA
+1632 IGA

-1645 LHINIPPEADS
+1645 LHLNIPPEADS

-1679 SWSNYSANLSPR
+1679 SWSNYSTNISPR
-1691 IEIDRIRAGSVG
+1691 IEIDRIRAGSLG

-1768 EQFLDESNKK
+1768 EQFLDESNKVPSPLFTRK
-1778 KMEKNRSH
+1778 KMEKSR
-1786 SQDSDTVLRDR
+1786 SQDSDSLLHDR

-1809 SMGQLPVDSH
+1809 SMSQLPGESH
-1819 SARPPSSPNFN
+1819 SSRPPSSPNFN
-1830 TRRQHYQSEVN
+1830 ARRQHYQSEVN
-1841 LSSIPKDRGQDRIH
+1841 LSSIPKDRSQDRIH

-1869 GSHPPAPSTRYPPSK
+1869 GSHPPAPPQRYAPSK

-1911 SKTPTLT
+1911 SKTPTPS

-1942 TPSPRGGDAPRRPP
+1942 TPSPRHEYGGGDAPRRPP
-1956 PEYNNYSPRGYKPP
+1956 PEYTNYSPRGYKPP
-1970 STSTPQSVRYSE
+1970 STSTPQSVRYSD

-2009 RDGQYNRA
+2009 REGQYGRA
-2017 PPSTT
+2017 PPS
-2022 SPRAPPSPRQQRA
+2022 PGRAPPSPRQQRA
-2035 NPRPP
+2035 NPRP

-2060 DEDRKGEAPNNQ
+2060 DDDRKGEAPNNQ
-2072 GPPPGAEG
+2072 GGPSGAEG

>member
-1 MAEEDAEVSP
+1 MAEEDADISP

-21 VWAKTFNPG
+21 VWAKTFSPG
-30 SKVEFNNLVEGTFLN
+30 SKVEFTNLVEGTFLN

-81 IKSYYQDVLQ
+81 IKSYYQEVLQ

-133 KEVFI
+133 KEGFI

-226 QAQSPSA
+226 QAQSPVT

-251 ARLRRL
+251 AKLRRL

-263 KSEQVVD
+263 KTEQVVD
-270 FQHEIE
+270 FKHEIE

-436 EWSYKGYY
+436 GWSYKGYY

-468 AQEMEELREQ
+468 VQEMEELKEQ

-485 STRMS
+485 NTRMT

-534 EQTLETIKE
+534 EQTLETVKE

-587 LHESLRET
+587 LHESLREK
-595 TSKLSQVELE
+595 TSTLSQVELE
-605 KKQLSRQFERIRD
+605 KKQLSRQFERIRE
-618 NAERAEEMERE
+618 NAERAEELERE

-656 LEKEHNSM
+656 LEKEHHAM

-672 KEIDSLKSKAE
+672 KEVDGLKTKAE
-683 KFDESEKVNIQLNAE
+683 KFDESEKANIQLNAE

-728 ENHQLKKMLAT
+728 ENNQLKKMLTT
-739 SKESVQKLEEDNL
+739 SKESVQRLEEDNL
-752 RLDSQTQKLT
+752 RLDTQNQKLT
-762 KSLDHSS
+762 KSLDQSS

-794 SMKASS
+794 NMKASS

-829 ENKRLRQSMEMKEGM
+829 ENKRLRQSMDMKEGI

-852 ASLETEIRHMQ
+852 AALEKEIRHMQ
-863 KDKERSKDTDS
+863 KDRERSKDTDS

-894 KTLSTLREELV
+894 KTLATLREELV

-969 HALESRLNESVNR
+969 HALESRLQESVNR
-982 NQKLRDELRTLRR
+982 NQKLREELRTLRR
-995 EHEALQQKYE
+995 EHEAMQQKYE

-1072 SLQSQNASLQG
+1072 SLQSHNASLQG

-1108 VSSENTKLQTQ
+1108 VTSEHTKLQTQ
-1119 HSQSETQYRSLQ
+1119 HSQAETQYRSLQ
-1131 KRYDEMRS
+1131 KRYDDMRS

-1144 QKDFERLQRLHST
+1144 QKDFEKLQKLHHT
-1157 LSTDNEAMAT
+1157 LSSDNEAMAS

-1212 EDRTLAAVKADNERL
+1212 EDRSLAAVKADNERL

-1248 KQTYNSLQLEHTQ
+1248 KQTYNSLQLEHTR

-1305 TQLTKLLEQ
+1305 SQLTKLLEQ

-1333 RQFSDKLNELKRQ
+1333 RQFSDKLNELRRQ

-1359 GYEPSPPRRK
+1359 GYEPSPPRKK
-1369 GFKLFNKI
+1369 GFKFFNKL

-1384 NKAPKERDK
+1384 SKAPKERGDK
-1393 KTSKV
+1393 KASKV
-1398 SLSDNV
+1398 SMSDHV

-1437 NVQPDSIPMRQS
+1437 NQS
-1449 RQKVRR
+1449 V
-1455 RFTFSPGDLFE
+1455 SAGDFLE
-1466 SSLKSP
+1466 SP
-1472 RSPRSASPRERVT
+1472 RSPRSTSGSPRRVT

-1494 IVDDY
+1494 IVDNY
-1499 IDMVFKSK
+1499 IDMVFKSRR
-1507 KTNLRKHKYRSE
+1507 TNLRKHKYRSE
-1519 TVLNTILRDEKEEQP
+1519 TVLNTILRDEKEEP
-1534 QPKEKKKKRVRLMD
+1534 QPKDKKKKRVRVLDD
-1548 NNQKALSKSL
+1548 NKKALSKSL

-1600 ETDSSRPRP
+1600 EIESSSSRPRP
-1609 LQERQNHYRSEEF
+1609 LQERRNHYRSEEF

-1656 QSSGSAGSRPASHNT
+1656 QSSGSAGSRP
-1671 SYNSEGNR
+1671 
-1679 SWSNYSANLSPR
+1679 
-1691 IEIDRIRAGSVG
+1691 DRIRAGSLG

-1710 KDPGSLVPPVDRART
+1710 KDPGSLVPPVDRTRT
-1725 ASYNSYDSRDSSPR
+1725 GSYNSYDSRDSSPR
-1739 DSTST
+1739 ESSST

-1768 EQFLDESNKK
+1768 EQFLDESNKVPSPLFTRK
-1778 KMEKNRSH
+1778 RIEKRSQ
-1786 SQDSDTVLRDR
+1786 SQDSDSLLNDR
-1797 DKDHLARNMMYS
+1797 QKDHLARNMMYN
-1809 SMGQLPVDSH
+1809 SMGQLPVESH
-1819 SARPPSSPNFN
+1819 STRPPSSPNFN
-1830 TRRQHYQSEVN
+1830 ARRQHYQSEVN
-1841 LSSIPKDRGQDRIH
+1841 LSSIPKDRSQDRIH

-1869 GSHPPAPSTRYPPSK
+1869 GSHPPAPPQRYPPSK

-1911 SKTPTLT
+1911 SKPSTPS

-1930 PGTDKPTIMDGK
+1930 PGTDKPTLMDGK
-1942 TPSPRGGDAPRRPP
+1942 TPSPRHDYGGGGDAPRRPP
-1956 PEYNNYSPRGYKPP
+1956 PEYTNYSPRGYKPP
-1970 STSTPQSVRYSE
+1970 STSTPQSVRYSD

-1988 RNLNSQYDSRPDYSR
+1988 RNLNSQYDTRPDYNR

-2009 RDGQYNRA
+2009 REGQYG
-2017 PPSTT
+2017 
-2022 SPRAPPSPRQQRA
+2022 RAPPSPRQQRA
-2035 NPRPP
+2035 NPRP

-2060 DEDRKGEAPNNQ
+2060 DDDRKGEPPNNQ
-2072 GPPPGAEG
+2072 GGPSGAEG

>member
-1 MAEEDAEVSP
+1 MAEEDADISP

-21 VWAKTFNPG
+21 VWAKTFSPG
-30 SKVEFNNLVEGTFLN
+30 SKVDFTNLVEGTFLN

-213 RDYYQLAQQEASK
+213 RDYYQHAQQEASK
-226 QAQSPSA
+226 QAQSPVA

-270 FQHEIE
+270 FKHEIE
-276 QTNLTLQKLRQEN
+276 QINLTLQKLRQEN

-359 QVESLRAKKEK
+359 QMESLRAKKEK

-430 KTKSSS
+430 KSKSSS
-436 EWSYKGYY
+436 GWSYKGYY

-468 AQEMEELREQ
+468 VQEMEELREQ

-485 STRMS
+485 NTRMT

-543 NSERQIKELEREN
+543 NSERQIQELEREN

-587 LHESLRET
+587 LHDSLRET

-629 NTKVGREKEHLQR
+629 NVKVGREKEHLQR

-656 LEKEHNSM
+656 LEKEHNAM

-672 KEIDSLKSKAE
+672 KEVDSLKSKAE

-739 SKESVQKLEEDNL
+739 SKESVQRLEEDNL
-752 RLDSQTQKLT
+752 RLDSQNQKLT
-762 KSLDHSS
+762 KSVDHSS

-774 LRKENTELE
+774 LRKENSELE
-783 TEGQRLQKSLE
+783 SEGQRLQKSLE
-794 SMKASS
+794 NMKASS

-894 KTLSTLREELV
+894 KTLATLREELV

-969 HALESRLNESVNR
+969 HALESRLQESVNR

-1083 QNSNLQ
+1083 QSSNLQ

-1108 VSSENTKLQTQ
+1108 VTSEHTKLQTQ
-1119 HSQSETQYRSLQ
+1119 HSQAETQYKSLQ
-1131 KRYDEMRS
+1131 RRYDDMRS

-1144 QKDFERLQRLHST
+1144 QKDFERLQKLHST
-1157 LSTDNEAMAT
+1157 LSSDNEAMAS

-1239 DLQTDHKSL
+1239 DLQTDHKGL

-1261 LAGDLRDFQSQYMQM
+1261 LAGDLREFQSQYMQM

-1305 TQLTKLLEQ
+1305 SQLTKLLEQ

-1333 RQFSDKLNELKRQ
+1333 RQFSDKLNELRRQ

-1359 GYEPSPPRRK
+1359 GYEPSPPRKK

-1398 SLSDNV
+1398 SLSDHV

-1430 TNTQKSN
+1430 TNSQKTN
-1437 NVQPDSIPMRQS
+1437 NVQS
-1449 RQKVRR
+1449 
-1455 RFTFSPGDLFE
+1455 
-1466 SSLKSP
+1466 
-1472 RSPRSASPRERVT
+1472 
-1485 TLKRSMSQA
+1485 
-1494 IVDDY
+1494 DY
-1499 IDMVFKSK
+1499 D
-1507 KTNLRKHKYRSE
+1507 
-1519 TVLNTILRDEKEEQP
+1519 
-1534 QPKEKKKKRVRLMD
+1534 
-1548 NNQKALSKSL
+1548 
-1558 DDIDEECNR
+1558 
-1567 DSGIDYEPYPLR
+1567 PYPLR

-1600 ETDSSRPRP
+1600 EIESSRPRP
-1609 LQERQNHYRSEEF
+1609 LQERRNHYRSEEF

-1645 LHINIPPEADS
+1645 LHLNIPPEADS

-1679 SWSNYSANLSPR
+1679 SWSNYSTNISPR
-1691 IEIDRIRAGSVG
+1691 IEIDRIRAGSLG

-1768 EQFLDESNKK
+1768 EQFLDESNKVPSPLFTRK
-1778 KMEKNRSH
+1778 KMEKSR
-1786 SQDSDTVLRDR
+1786 SQDSDSLLHDR

-1809 SMGQLPVDSH
+1809 SMSQLPGESH
-1819 SARPPSSPNFN
+1819 SSRPPSSPNFN
-1830 TRRQHYQSEVN
+1830 TRTQHYQSEVN
-1841 LSSIPKDRGQDRIH
+1841 LSSIPKDRSQDRIH

-1869 GSHPPAPSTRYPPSK
+1869 GSHPPAPPQRYAPSK

-1911 SKTPTLT
+1911 SKTPTPS

-1942 TPSPRGGDAPRRPP
+1942 TPSPRHEYGGGDAPRRPP
-1956 PEYNNYSPRGYKPP
+1956 PEYTNYSPRGYKPP
-1970 STSTPQSVRYSE
+1970 STSTPQSVRYSD

-2009 RDGQYNRA
+2009 REGQYGRA
-2017 PPSTT
+2017 PPS
-2022 SPRAPPSPRQQRA
+2022 PGRAPPSPRQQRA
-2035 NPRPP
+2035 NPRP

-2060 DEDRKGEAPNNQ
+2060 DDDRKGEAPNNQ
-2072 GPPPGAEG
+2072 GGPSGAEG

>member
-1 MAEEDAEVSP
+1 MAEEDADISP

-21 VWAKTFNPG
+21 VWAKTFSPG
-30 SKVEFNNLVEGTFLN
+30 SKVDFTNLVEGTFLN

-213 RDYYQLAQQEASK
+213 RDYYQHAQQEASK
-226 QAQSPSA
+226 QAQSPVA

-270 FQHEIE
+270 FKHEIE
-276 QTNLTLQKLRQEN
+276 QINLTLQKLRQEN

-359 QVESLRAKKEK
+359 QMESLRAKKEK

-430 KTKSSS
+430 KSKSSS
-436 EWSYKGYY
+436 GWSYKGYY

-468 AQEMEELREQ
+468 VQEMEELREQ

-485 STRMS
+485 NTRMT

-543 NSERQIKELEREN
+543 NSERQIQELEREN

-587 LHESLRET
+587 LHDSLRET

-629 NTKVGREKEHLQR
+629 NVKVGREKEHLQR

-656 LEKEHNSM
+656 LEKEHNAM

-672 KEIDSLKSKAE
+672 KEVDSLKSKAE

-739 SKESVQKLEEDNL
+739 SKESVQRLEEDNL
-752 RLDSQTQKLT
+752 RLDSQNQKLT
-762 KSLDHSS
+762 KSVDHSS

-774 LRKENTELE
+774 LRKENSELE
-783 TEGQRLQKSLE
+783 SEGQRLQKSLE
-794 SMKASS
+794 NMKASS

-894 KTLSTLREELV
+894 KTLATLREELV

-969 HALESRLNESVNR
+969 HALESRLQESVNR

-1083 QNSNLQ
+1083 QSSNLQ

-1108 VSSENTKLQTQ
+1108 VTSEHTKLQTQ
-1119 HSQSETQYRSLQ
+1119 HSQAETQYKSLQ
-1131 KRYDEMRS
+1131 RRYDDMRS

-1144 QKDFERLQRLHST
+1144 QKDFERLQKLHST
-1157 LSTDNEAMAT
+1157 LSSDNEAMAS

-1239 DLQTDHKSL
+1239 DLQTDHKGL

-1261 LAGDLRDFQSQYMQM
+1261 LAGDLREFQSQYMQM

-1305 TQLTKLLEQ
+1305 SQLTKLLEQ

-1333 RQFSDKLNELKRQ
+1333 RQFSDKLNELRRQ

-1359 GYEPSPPRRK
+1359 GYEPSPPRKK

-1398 SLSDNV
+1398 SLSDHV

-1430 TNTQKSN
+1430 TNSQKTN
-1437 NVQPDSIPMRQS
+1437 NVQS
-1449 RQKVRR
+1449 
-1455 RFTFSPGDLFE
+1455 
-1466 SSLKSP
+1466 
-1472 RSPRSASPRERVT
+1472 
-1485 TLKRSMSQA
+1485 
-1494 IVDDY
+1494 DY
-1499 IDMVFKSK
+1499 D
-1507 KTNLRKHKYRSE
+1507 
-1519 TVLNTILRDEKEEQP
+1519 
-1534 QPKEKKKKRVRLMD
+1534 
-1548 NNQKALSKSL
+1548 
-1558 DDIDEECNR
+1558 
-1567 DSGIDYEPYPLR
+1567 PYPLR

-1600 ETDSSRPRP
+1600 E
-1609 LQERQNHYRSEEF
+1609 
-1622 LHRRSMPALD
+1622 
-1632 VISENFCA
+1632 IGA

-1645 LHINIPPEADS
+1645 LHLNIPPEADS

-1679 SWSNYSANLSPR
+1679 SWSNYSTNISPR
-1691 IEIDRIRAGSVG
+1691 IEIDRIRAGSLG

-1768 EQFLDESNKK
+1768 EQFLDESNKVPSPLFTRK
-1778 KMEKNRSH
+1778 KMEKSR
-1786 SQDSDTVLRDR
+1786 SQDSDSLLHDR

-1809 SMGQLPVDSH
+1809 SMSQLPGESH
-1819 SARPPSSPNFN
+1819 SSRPPSSPNFN
-1830 TRRQHYQSEVN
+1830 TRTQHYQSEVN
-1841 LSSIPKDRGQDRIH
+1841 LSSIPKDRSQDRIH

-1869 GSHPPAPSTRYPPSK
+1869 GSHPPAPPQRYAPSK

-1911 SKTPTLT
+1911 SKTPTPS

-1942 TPSPRGGDAPRRPP
+1942 TPSPRHEYGGGDAPRRPP
-1956 PEYNNYSPRGYKPP
+1956 PEYTNYSPRGYKPP
-1970 STSTPQSVRYSE
+1970 STSTPQSVRYSD

-2009 RDGQYNRA
+2009 REGQYGRA
-2017 PPSTT
+2017 PPS
-2022 SPRAPPSPRQQRA
+2022 PGRAPPSPRQQRA
-2035 NPRPP
+2035 NPRP

-2060 DEDRKGEAPNNQ
+2060 DDDRKGEAPNNQ
-2072 GPPPGAEG
+2072 GGPSGAEG

>member
-1 MAEEDAEVSP
+1 MAEEDADISP

-21 VWAKTFNPG
+21 VWAKTFSPG
-30 SKVEFNNLVEGTFLN
+30 SKVEFTNLVEGTFLN

-81 IKSYYQDVLQ
+81 IKSYYQEVLQ

-133 KEVFI
+133 KEGFI

-226 QAQSPSA
+226 QAQSPVT

-251 ARLRRL
+251 AKLRRL

-263 KSEQVVD
+263 KTEQVVD
-270 FQHEIE
+270 FKHEIE

-436 EWSYKGYY
+436 GYY

-468 AQEMEELREQ
+468 VQEMEELKEQ

-485 STRMS
+485 NTRMT

-534 EQTLETIKE
+534 EQTLETVKE

-587 LHESLRET
+587 LHESLREK
-595 TSKLSQVELE
+595 TSTLSQVELE
-605 KKQLSRQFERIRD
+605 KKQLSRQFERIRE
-618 NAERAEEMERE
+618 NAERAEELERE

-656 LEKEHNSM
+656 LEKEHHAM

-672 KEIDSLKSKAE
+672 KEVDGLKTKAE
-683 KFDESEKVNIQLNAE
+683 KFDESEKANIQLNAE

-728 ENHQLKKMLAT
+728 ENNQLKKMLTT
-739 SKESVQKLEEDNL
+739 SKESVQRLEEDNL
-752 RLDSQTQKLT
+752 RLDTQNQKLT
-762 KSLDHSS
+762 KSLDQSS

-794 SMKASS
+794 NMKASS

-829 ENKRLRQSMEMKEGM
+829 ENKRLRQSMDMKEGI

-852 ASLETEIRHMQ
+852 AALEKEIRHMQ
-863 KDKERSKDTDS
+863 KDRERSKDTDS

-894 KTLSTLREELV
+894 KTLATLREELV

-969 HALESRLNESVNR
+969 HALESRLQESVNR
-982 NQKLRDELRTLRR
+982 NQKLREELRTLRR
-995 EHEALQQKYE
+995 EHEAMQQKYE

-1072 SLQSQNASLQG
+1072 SLQSHNASLQG

-1108 VSSENTKLQTQ
+1108 VTSEHTKLQTQ
-1119 HSQSETQYRSLQ
+1119 HSQAETQYRSLQ
-1131 KRYDEMRS
+1131 KRYDDMRS

-1144 QKDFERLQRLHST
+1144 QKDFEKLQKLHHT
-1157 LSTDNEAMAT
+1157 LSSDNEAMAS

-1212 EDRTLAAVKADNERL
+1212 EDRSLAAVKADNERL

-1248 KQTYNSLQLEHTQ
+1248 KQTYNSLQLEHTR

-1305 TQLTKLLEQ
+1305 SQLTKLLEQ

-1333 RQFSDKLNELKRQ
+1333 RQFSDKLNELRRQ

-1359 GYEPSPPRRK
+1359 GYEPSPPRKK
-1369 GFKLFNKI
+1369 GFKFFNKL

-1384 NKAPKERDK
+1384 SKAPKERGDK
-1393 KTSKV
+1393 KASKV
-1398 SLSDNV
+1398 SMSDHV

-1437 NVQPDSIPMRQS
+1437 NQS
-1449 RQKVRR
+1449 
-1455 RFTFSPGDLFE
+1455 
-1466 SSLKSP
+1466 
-1472 RSPRSASPRERVT
+1472 
-1485 TLKRSMSQA
+1485 
-1494 IVDDY
+1494 
-1499 IDMVFKSK
+1499 VFKSRR
-1507 KTNLRKHKYRSE
+1507 TNLRKHKYRSE
-1519 TVLNTILRDEKEEQP
+1519 TVLNTILRDEKEEP
-1534 QPKEKKKKRVRLMD
+1534 QPKDKKKKRVRVLDD
-1548 NNQKALSKSL
+1548 NKKALSKSL

-1600 ETDSSRPRP
+1600 EIESSSSRPRP
-1609 LQERQNHYRSEEF
+1609 LQERRNHYRSEEF

-1679 SWSNYSANLSPR
+1679 SWSNYSTNLSPR
-1691 IEIDRIRAGSVG
+1691 IDIDRIRAGSLG

-1710 KDPGSLVPPVDRART
+1710 KDPGSLVPPVDRTRT
-1725 ASYNSYDSRDSSPR
+1725 GSYNSYDSRDSSPR
-1739 DSTST
+1739 ESSST

-1768 EQFLDESNKK
+1768 EQFLDESNKVPSPLFTRK
-1778 KMEKNRSH
+1778 RIEKRSQ
-1786 SQDSDTVLRDR
+1786 SQDSDSLLNDR
-1797 DKDHLARNMMYS
+1797 QKDHLARNMMYN
-1809 SMGQLPVDSH
+1809 SMGQLPVESH
-1819 SARPPSSPNFN
+1819 STRPPSSPNFN
-1830 TRRQHYQSEVN
+1830 ARRQHYQSEVN
-1841 LSSIPKDRGQDRIH
+1841 LSSIPKDRSQDRIH

-1869 GSHPPAPSTRYPPSK
+1869 GSHPPAPPQRYPPSK

-1911 SKTPTLT
+1911 SKPSTPS

-1930 PGTDKPTIMDGK
+1930 PGTDKPTLMDGK
-1942 TPSPRGGDAPRRPP
+1942 TPSPRHDYGGGGDAPRRPP
-1956 PEYNNYSPRGYKPP
+1956 PEYTNYSPRGYKPP
-1970 STSTPQSVRYSE
+1970 STSTPQSVRYSD

-1988 RNLNSQYDSRPDYSR
+1988 RNLNSQYDTRPDYNR

-2009 RDGQYNRA
+2009 REGQYG
-2017 PPSTT
+2017 
-2022 SPRAPPSPRQQRA
+2022 RAPPSPRQQRA
-2035 NPRPP
+2035 NPRP

-2060 DEDRKGEAPNNQ
+2060 DDDRKGEPPNNQ
-2072 GPPPGAEG
+2072 GGPSGAEG

>member
-1 MAEEDAEVSP
+1 MAEEDADISP

-21 VWAKTFNPG
+21 VWAKTFSPG
-30 SKVEFNNLVEGTFLN
+30 SKVDFTNLVEGTFLN

-213 RDYYQLAQQEASK
+213 RDYYQHAQQEASK
-226 QAQSPSA
+226 QAQSPVA

-270 FQHEIE
+270 FKHEIE
-276 QTNLTLQKLRQEN
+276 QINLTLQKLRQEN

-359 QVESLRAKKEK
+359 QMESLRAKKEK

-430 KTKSSS
+430 KSKSSS
-436 EWSYKGYY
+436 GWSYKGYY

-468 AQEMEELREQ
+468 VQEMEELREQ

-485 STRMS
+485 NTRMT

-543 NSERQIKELEREN
+543 NSERQIQELEREN

-587 LHESLRET
+587 LHDSLRET

-629 NTKVGREKEHLQR
+629 NVKVGREKEHLQR

-656 LEKEHNSM
+656 LEKEHNAM

-672 KEIDSLKSKAE
+672 KEVDSLKSKAE

-739 SKESVQKLEEDNL
+739 SKESVQRLEEDNL
-752 RLDSQTQKLT
+752 RLDSQNQKLT
-762 KSLDHSS
+762 KSVDHSS

-774 LRKENTELE
+774 LRKENSELE
-783 TEGQRLQKSLE
+783 SEGQRLQKSLE
-794 SMKASS
+794 NMKASS

-894 KTLSTLREELV
+894 KTLATLREELV

-969 HALESRLNESVNR
+969 HALESRLQESVNR

-1083 QNSNLQ
+1083 QSSNLQ

-1108 VSSENTKLQTQ
+1108 VTSEHTKLQTQ
-1119 HSQSETQYRSLQ
+1119 HSQAETQYKSLQ
-1131 KRYDEMRS
+1131 RRYDDMRS

-1144 QKDFERLQRLHST
+1144 QKDFERLQKLHST
-1157 LSTDNEAMAT
+1157 LSSDNEAMAS

-1239 DLQTDHKSL
+1239 DLQTDHKGL

-1261 LAGDLRDFQSQYMQM
+1261 LAGDLREFQSQYMQM

-1305 TQLTKLLEQ
+1305 SQLTKLLEQ

-1333 RQFSDKLNELKRQ
+1333 RQFSDKLNELRRQ

-1359 GYEPSPPRRK
+1359 GYEPSPPRKK

-1398 SLSDNV
+1398 SLSDHV

-1430 TNTQKSN
+1430 TNSQKTN
-1437 NVQPDSIPMRQS
+1437 NVQ
-1449 RQKVRR
+1449 
-1455 RFTFSPGDLFE
+1455 
-1466 SSLKSP
+1466 
-1472 RSPRSASPRERVT
+1472 
-1485 TLKRSMSQA
+1485 
-1494 IVDDY
+1494 
-1499 IDMVFKSK
+1499 
-1507 KTNLRKHKYRSE
+1507 
-1519 TVLNTILRDEKEEQP
+1519 
-1534 QPKEKKKKRVRLMD
+1534 
-1548 NNQKALSKSL
+1548 
-1558 DDIDEECNR
+1558 
-1567 DSGIDYEPYPLR
+1567 SG
-1579 DRKQKYRSEL
+1579 
-1589 VLYRTS
+1589 
-1595 YPWDY
+1595 
-1600 ETDSSRPRP
+1600 
-1609 LQERQNHYRSEEF
+1609 
-1622 LHRRSMPALD
+1622 
-1632 VISENFCA
+1632 A

-1645 LHINIPPEADS
+1645 LHLNIPPEADS

-1679 SWSNYSANLSPR
+1679 SWSNYSTNISPR
-1691 IEIDRIRAGSVG
+1691 IEIDRIRAGSLG

-1768 EQFLDESNKK
+1768 EQFLDESNKVPSPLFTRK
-1778 KMEKNRSH
+1778 KMEKSR
-1786 SQDSDTVLRDR
+1786 SQDSDSLLHDR

-1809 SMGQLPVDSH
+1809 SMSQLPGESH
-1819 SARPPSSPNFN
+1819 SSRPPSSPNFN
-1830 TRRQHYQSEVN
+1830 TRTQHYQSEVN
-1841 LSSIPKDRGQDRIH
+1841 LSSIPKDRSQDRIH

-1869 GSHPPAPSTRYPPSK
+1869 GSHPPAPPQRYAPSK

-1911 SKTPTLT
+1911 SKTPTPS

-1942 TPSPRGGDAPRRPP
+1942 TPSPRHEYGGGDAPRRPP
-1956 PEYNNYSPRGYKPP
+1956 PEYTNYSPRGYKPP
-1970 STSTPQSVRYSE
+1970 STSTPQSVRYSD

-2009 RDGQYNRA
+2009 REGQYGRA
-2017 PPSTT
+2017 PPS
-2022 SPRAPPSPRQQRA
+2022 PGRAPPSPRQQRA
-2035 NPRPP
+2035 NPRP

-2060 DEDRKGEAPNNQ
+2060 DDDRKGEAPNNQ
-2072 GPPPGAEG
+2072 GGPSGAEG

>member
-1 MAEEDAEVSP
+1 MAEEDADISP

-21 VWAKTFNPG
+21 VWAKTFSPG
-30 SKVEFNNLVEGTFLN
+30 SKVEFTNLVEGTFLN

-81 IKSYYQDVLQ
+81 IKSYYQEVLQ

-133 KEVFI
+133 KEGFI

-226 QAQSPSA
+226 QAQSPVT

-251 ARLRRL
+251 AKLRRL

-263 KSEQVVD
+263 KTEQVVD
-270 FQHEIE
+270 FKHEIE

-436 EWSYKGYY
+436 GWSYKGYY

-468 AQEMEELREQ
+468 VQEMEELKEQ

-485 STRMS
+485 NTRMT

-534 EQTLETIKE
+534 EQTLETVKE

-587 LHESLRET
+587 LHESLREK
-595 TSKLSQVELE
+595 TSTLSQVELE
-605 KKQLSRQFERIRD
+605 KKQLSRQFERIRE
-618 NAERAEEMERE
+618 NAERAEELERE

-656 LEKEHNSM
+656 LEKEHHAM

-672 KEIDSLKSKAE
+672 KEVDGLKTKAE
-683 KFDESEKVNIQLNAE
+683 KFDESEKANIQLNAE

-728 ENHQLKKMLAT
+728 ENNQLKKMLTT
-739 SKESVQKLEEDNL
+739 SKESVQRLEEDNL
-752 RLDSQTQKLT
+752 RLDTQNQKLT
-762 KSLDHSS
+762 KSLDQSS

-794 SMKASS
+794 NMKASS

-829 ENKRLRQSMEMKEGM
+829 ENKRLRQSMDMKEGI

-852 ASLETEIRHMQ
+852 AALEKEIRHMQ
-863 KDKERSKDTDS
+863 KDRERSKDTDS

-894 KTLSTLREELV
+894 KTLATLREELV

-969 HALESRLNESVNR
+969 HALESRLQESVNR
-982 NQKLRDELRTLRR
+982 NQKLREELRTLRR
-995 EHEALQQKYE
+995 EHEAMQQKYE

-1072 SLQSQNASLQG
+1072 SLQSHNASLQG

-1108 VSSENTKLQTQ
+1108 VTSEHTKLQTQ
-1119 HSQSETQYRSLQ
+1119 HSQAETQYRSLQ
-1131 KRYDEMRS
+1131 KRYDDMRS

-1144 QKDFERLQRLHST
+1144 QKDFEKLQKLHHT
-1157 LSTDNEAMAT
+1157 LSSDNEAMAS

-1212 EDRTLAAVKADNERL
+1212 EDRSLAAVKADNERL

-1248 KQTYNSLQLEHTQ
+1248 KQTYNSLQLEHTR

-1305 TQLTKLLEQ
+1305 SQLTKLLEQ

-1333 RQFSDKLNELKRQ
+1333 RQFSDKLNELRRQ

-1359 GYEPSPPRRK
+1359 GYEPSPPRKK
-1369 GFKLFNKI
+1369 GFKFFNKL

-1384 NKAPKERDK
+1384 SKAPKERGDK
-1393 KTSKV
+1393 KASKV
-1398 SLSDNV
+1398 SMSDHV

-1437 NVQPDSIPMRQS
+1437 NQS
-1449 RQKVRR
+1449 V
-1455 RFTFSPGDLFE
+1455 SAGDFLE
-1466 SSLKSP
+1466 SP
-1472 RSPRSASPRERVT
+1472 RSPRSTSGSPRRVT

-1494 IVDDY
+1494 IVDNY
-1499 IDMVFKSK
+1499 IDMVFKSRR
-1507 KTNLRKHKYRSE
+1507 TNLRKHKYRSE
-1519 TVLNTILRDEKEEQP
+1519 TVLNTILRDEKEEP
-1534 QPKEKKKKRVRLMD
+1534 QPK
-1548 NNQKALSKSL
+1548 
-1558 DDIDEECNR
+1558 
-1567 DSGIDYEPYPLR
+1567 DYEPYPLR

-1600 ETDSSRPRP
+1600 EIESSSSRPRP
-1609 LQERQNHYRSEEF
+1609 LQERRNHYRSEEF

-1679 SWSNYSANLSPR
+1679 SWSNYSTNLSPR
-1691 IEIDRIRAGSVG
+1691 IDIDRIRAGSLG

-1710 KDPGSLVPPVDRART
+1710 KDPGSLVPPVDRTRT
-1725 ASYNSYDSRDSSPR
+1725 GSYNSYDSRDSSPR
-1739 DSTST
+1739 ESSST

-1768 EQFLDESNKK
+1768 EQFLDESNKVPSPLFTRK
-1778 KMEKNRSH
+1778 RIEKRSQ
-1786 SQDSDTVLRDR
+1786 SQDSDSLLNDR
-1797 DKDHLARNMMYS
+1797 QKDHLARNMMYN
-1809 SMGQLPVDSH
+1809 SMGQLPVESH
-1819 SARPPSSPNFN
+1819 STRPPSSPNFN
-1830 TRRQHYQSEVN
+1830 ARRQHYQSEVN
-1841 LSSIPKDRGQDRIH
+1841 LSSIPKDRSQDRIH

-1869 GSHPPAPSTRYPPSK
+1869 GSHPPAPPQRYPPSK

-1911 SKTPTLT
+1911 SKPSTPS

-1930 PGTDKPTIMDGK
+1930 PGTDKPTLMDGK
-1942 TPSPRGGDAPRRPP
+1942 TPSPRHDYGGGGDAPRRPP
-1956 PEYNNYSPRGYKPP
+1956 PEYTNYSPRGYKPP
-1970 STSTPQSVRYSE
+1970 STSTPQSVRYSD

-1988 RNLNSQYDSRPDYSR
+1988 RNLNSQYDTRPDYNR

-2009 RDGQYNRA
+2009 REGQYG
-2017 PPSTT
+2017 
-2022 SPRAPPSPRQQRA
+2022 RAPPSPRQQRA
-2035 NPRPP
+2035 NPRP

-2060 DEDRKGEAPNNQ
+2060 DDDRKGEPPNNQ
-2072 GPPPGAEG
+2072 GGPSGAEG

>member
-1 MAEEDAEVSP
+1 MAEEDADISP

-21 VWAKTFNPG
+21 VWAKTFSPG
-30 SKVEFNNLVEGTFLN
+30 SKVDFTNLVEGTFLN

-213 RDYYQLAQQEASK
+213 RDYYQHAQQEASK
-226 QAQSPSA
+226 QAQSPVA

-270 FQHEIE
+270 FKHEIE
-276 QTNLTLQKLRQEN
+276 QINLTLQKLRQEN

-359 QVESLRAKKEK
+359 QMESLRAKKEK

-430 KTKSSS
+430 KSKSSS
-436 EWSYKGYY
+436 GWSYKGYY

-468 AQEMEELREQ
+468 VQEMEELREQ

-485 STRMS
+485 NTRMT

-543 NSERQIKELEREN
+543 NSERQIQELEREN

-587 LHESLRET
+587 LHDSLRET

-629 NTKVGREKEHLQR
+629 NVKVGREKEHLQR

-656 LEKEHNSM
+656 LEKEHNAM

-672 KEIDSLKSKAE
+672 KEVDSLKSKAE

-739 SKESVQKLEEDNL
+739 SKESVQRLEEDNL
-752 RLDSQTQKLT
+752 RLDSQNQKLT
-762 KSLDHSS
+762 KSVDHSS

-774 LRKENTELE
+774 LRKENSELE
-783 TEGQRLQKSLE
+783 SEGQRLQKSLE
-794 SMKASS
+794 NMKASS

-894 KTLSTLREELV
+894 KTLATLREELV

-969 HALESRLNESVNR
+969 HALESRLQESVNR

-1083 QNSNLQ
+1083 QSSNLQ

-1108 VSSENTKLQTQ
+1108 VTSEHTKLQTQ
-1119 HSQSETQYRSLQ
+1119 HSQAETQYKSLQ
-1131 KRYDEMRS
+1131 RRYDDMRS

-1144 QKDFERLQRLHST
+1144 QKDFERLQKLHST
-1157 LSTDNEAMAT
+1157 LSSDNEAMAS

-1239 DLQTDHKSL
+1239 DLQTDHKGL

-1261 LAGDLRDFQSQYMQM
+1261 LAGDLREFQSQYMQM

-1305 TQLTKLLEQ
+1305 SQLTKLLEQ

-1333 RQFSDKLNELKRQ
+1333 RQFSDKLNELRRQ

-1359 GYEPSPPRRK
+1359 GYEPSPPRKK

-1398 SLSDNV
+1398 SLSDHV

-1430 TNTQKSN
+1430 TNSQKTN
-1437 NVQPDSIPMRQS
+1437 NVQ
-1449 RQKVRR
+1449 
-1455 RFTFSPGDLFE
+1455 
-1466 SSLKSP
+1466 
-1472 RSPRSASPRERVT
+1472 
-1485 TLKRSMSQA
+1485 
-1494 IVDDY
+1494 
-1499 IDMVFKSK
+1499 
-1507 KTNLRKHKYRSE
+1507 
-1519 TVLNTILRDEKEEQP
+1519 
-1534 QPKEKKKKRVRLMD
+1534 
-1548 NNQKALSKSL
+1548 
-1558 DDIDEECNR
+1558 
-1567 DSGIDYEPYPLR
+1567 SG
-1579 DRKQKYRSEL
+1579 
-1589 VLYRTS
+1589 
-1595 YPWDY
+1595 
-1600 ETDSSRPRP
+1600 
-1609 LQERQNHYRSEEF
+1609 
-1622 LHRRSMPALD
+1622 
-1632 VISENFCA
+1632 A

-1645 LHINIPPEADS
+1645 LHLNIPPEADS

-1679 SWSNYSANLSPR
+1679 SWSNYSTNISPR
-1691 IEIDRIRAGSVG
+1691 IEIDRIRAGSLG

-1768 EQFLDESNKK
+1768 EQFLDESNKVPSPLFTRK
-1778 KMEKNRSH
+1778 KMEKSR
-1786 SQDSDTVLRDR
+1786 SQDSDSLLHDR

-1809 SMGQLPVDSH
+1809 SMSQLPGESH
-1819 SARPPSSPNFN
+1819 SSRPPSSPNFN
-1830 TRRQHYQSEVN
+1830 ARRQHYQSEVN
-1841 LSSIPKDRGQDRIH
+1841 LSSIPKDRSQDRIH

-1869 GSHPPAPSTRYPPSK
+1869 GSHPPAPPQRYAPSK

-1911 SKTPTLT
+1911 SKTPTPS

-1942 TPSPRGGDAPRRPP
+1942 TPSPRHEYGGGDAPRRPP
-1956 PEYNNYSPRGYKPP
+1956 PEYTNYSPRGYKPP
-1970 STSTPQSVRYSE
+1970 STSTPQSVRYSD

-2009 RDGQYNRA
+2009 REGQYGRA
-2017 PPSTT
+2017 PPS
-2022 SPRAPPSPRQQRA
+2022 PGRAPPSPRQQRA
-2035 NPRPP
+2035 NPRP

-2060 DEDRKGEAPNNQ
+2060 DDDRKGEAPNNQ
-2072 GPPPGAEG
+2072 GGPSGAEG

>member
-1 MAEEDAEVSP
+1 MAEEDADISP

-21 VWAKTFNPG
+21 VWAKTFSPG
-30 SKVEFNNLVEGTFLN
+30 SKVDFTNLVEGTFLN

-213 RDYYQLAQQEASK
+213 RDYYQHAQQEASK
-226 QAQSPSA
+226 QAQSPVA

-270 FQHEIE
+270 FKHEIE
-276 QTNLTLQKLRQEN
+276 QINLTLQKLRQEN

-359 QVESLRAKKEK
+359 QMESLRAKKEK

-430 KTKSSS
+430 KSKSSS
-436 EWSYKGYY
+436 GWSYKGYY

-468 AQEMEELREQ
+468 VQEMEELREQ

-485 STRMS
+485 NTRMT

-543 NSERQIKELEREN
+543 NSERQIQELEREN

-587 LHESLRET
+587 LHDSLRET

-629 NTKVGREKEHLQR
+629 NVKVGREKEHLQR

-656 LEKEHNSM
+656 LEKEHNAM

-672 KEIDSLKSKAE
+672 KEVDSLKSKAE

-739 SKESVQKLEEDNL
+739 SKESVQRLEEDNL
-752 RLDSQTQKLT
+752 RLDSQNQKLT
-762 KSLDHSS
+762 KSVDHSS

-774 LRKENTELE
+774 LRKENSELE
-783 TEGQRLQKSLE
+783 SEGQRLQKSLE
-794 SMKASS
+794 NMKASS

-894 KTLSTLREELV
+894 KTLATLREELV

-969 HALESRLNESVNR
+969 HALESRLQESVNR

-1083 QNSNLQ
+1083 QSSNLQ

-1108 VSSENTKLQTQ
+1108 VTSEHTKLQTQ
-1119 HSQSETQYRSLQ
+1119 HSQAETQYKSLQ
-1131 KRYDEMRS
+1131 RRYDDMRS

-1144 QKDFERLQRLHST
+1144 QKDFERLQKLHST
-1157 LSTDNEAMAT
+1157 LSSDNEAMAS

-1239 DLQTDHKSL
+1239 DLQTDHKGL

-1261 LAGDLRDFQSQYMQM
+1261 LAGDLREFQSQYMQM

-1305 TQLTKLLEQ
+1305 SQLTKLLEQ

-1333 RQFSDKLNELKRQ
+1333 RQFSDKLNELRRQ

-1359 GYEPSPPRRK
+1359 GYEPSPPRKK

-1398 SLSDNV
+1398 SLSDHV

-1430 TNTQKSN
+1430 TNSQKTN
-1437 NVQPDSIPMRQS
+1437 NVQS
-1449 RQKVRR
+1449 
-1455 RFTFSPGDLFE
+1455 
-1466 SSLKSP
+1466 
-1472 RSPRSASPRERVT
+1472 
-1485 TLKRSMSQA
+1485 
-1494 IVDDY
+1494 DY
-1499 IDMVFKSK
+1499 D
-1507 KTNLRKHKYRSE
+1507 
-1519 TVLNTILRDEKEEQP
+1519 
-1534 QPKEKKKKRVRLMD
+1534 
-1548 NNQKALSKSL
+1548 
-1558 DDIDEECNR
+1558 
-1567 DSGIDYEPYPLR
+1567 PYPLR

-1600 ETDSSRPRP
+1600 EIESSRPRP
-1609 LQERQNHYRSEEF
+1609 LQERRNHYRSEEF

-1645 LHINIPPEADS
+1645 LHLNIPPEADS
-1656 QSSGSAGSRPASHNT
+1656 QSSGSAGSRP
-1671 SYNSEGNR
+1671 
-1679 SWSNYSANLSPR
+1679 
-1691 IEIDRIRAGSVG
+1691 DRIRAGSLG

-1768 EQFLDESNKK
+1768 EQFLDESNKVPSPLFTRK
-1778 KMEKNRSH
+1778 KMEKSR
-1786 SQDSDTVLRDR
+1786 SQDSDSLLHDR

-1809 SMGQLPVDSH
+1809 SMSQLPGESH
-1819 SARPPSSPNFN
+1819 SSRPPSSPNFN
-1830 TRRQHYQSEVN
+1830 TRTQHYQSEVN
-1841 LSSIPKDRGQDRIH
+1841 LSSIPKDRSQDRIH

-1869 GSHPPAPSTRYPPSK
+1869 GSHPPAPPQRYAPSK

-1911 SKTPTLT
+1911 SKTPTPS

-1942 TPSPRGGDAPRRPP
+1942 TPSPRHEYGGGDAPRRPP
-1956 PEYNNYSPRGYKPP
+1956 PEYTNYSPRGYKPP
-1970 STSTPQSVRYSE
+1970 STSTPQSVRYSD

-2009 RDGQYNRA
+2009 REGQYGRA
-2017 PPSTT
+2017 PPS
-2022 SPRAPPSPRQQRA
+2022 PGRAPPSPRQQRA
-2035 NPRPP
+2035 NPRP

-2060 DEDRKGEAPNNQ
+2060 DDDRKGEAPNNQ
-2072 GPPPGAEG
+2072 GGPSGAEG

>member
-1 MAEEDAEVSP
+1 MAEEDADISP

-21 VWAKTFNPG
+21 VWAKTFSPG
-30 SKVEFNNLVEGTFLN
+30 SKVEFTNLVEGTFLN

-81 IKSYYQDVLQ
+81 IKSYYQEVLQ

-133 KEVFI
+133 KEGFI

-226 QAQSPSA
+226 QAQSPVT

-251 ARLRRL
+251 AKLRRL

-263 KSEQVVD
+263 KTEQVVD
-270 FQHEIE
+270 FKHEIE

-436 EWSYKGYY
+436 GYY

-468 AQEMEELREQ
+468 VQEMEELKEQ

-485 STRMS
+485 NTRMT

-534 EQTLETIKE
+534 EQTLETVKE

-587 LHESLRET
+587 LHESLREK
-595 TSKLSQVELE
+595 TSTLSQVELE
-605 KKQLSRQFERIRD
+605 KKQLSRQFERIRE
-618 NAERAEEMERE
+618 NAERAEELERE

-656 LEKEHNSM
+656 LEKEHHAM

-672 KEIDSLKSKAE
+672 KEVDGLKTKAE
-683 KFDESEKVNIQLNAE
+683 KFDESEKANIQLNAE

-728 ENHQLKKMLAT
+728 ENNQLKKMLTT
-739 SKESVQKLEEDNL
+739 SKESVQRLEEDNL
-752 RLDSQTQKLT
+752 RLDTQNQKLT
-762 KSLDHSS
+762 KSLDQSS

-794 SMKASS
+794 NMKASS

-829 ENKRLRQSMEMKEGM
+829 ENKRLRQSMDMKEGI

-852 ASLETEIRHMQ
+852 AALEKEIRHMQ
-863 KDKERSKDTDS
+863 KDRERSKDTDS

-894 KTLSTLREELV
+894 KTLATLREELV

-969 HALESRLNESVNR
+969 HALESRLQESVNR
-982 NQKLRDELRTLRR
+982 NQKLREELRTLRR
-995 EHEALQQKYE
+995 EHEAMQQKYE

-1072 SLQSQNASLQG
+1072 SLQSHNASLQG

-1108 VSSENTKLQTQ
+1108 VTSEHTKLQTQ
-1119 HSQSETQYRSLQ
+1119 HSQAETQYRSLQ
-1131 KRYDEMRS
+1131 KRYDDMRS

-1144 QKDFERLQRLHST
+1144 QKDFEKLQKLHHT
-1157 LSTDNEAMAT
+1157 LSSDNEAMAS

-1212 EDRTLAAVKADNERL
+1212 EDRSLAAVKADNERL

-1248 KQTYNSLQLEHTQ
+1248 KQTYNSLQLEHTR

-1305 TQLTKLLEQ
+1305 SQLTKLLEQ

-1333 RQFSDKLNELKRQ
+1333 RQFSDKLNELRRQ

-1359 GYEPSPPRRK
+1359 GYEPSPPRKK
-1369 GFKLFNKI
+1369 GFKFFNKL

-1384 NKAPKERDK
+1384 SKAPKERGDK
-1393 KTSKV
+1393 KASKV
-1398 SLSDNV
+1398 SMSDHV

-1437 NVQPDSIPMRQS
+1437 NQS
-1449 RQKVRR
+1449 
-1455 RFTFSPGDLFE
+1455 
-1466 SSLKSP
+1466 
-1472 RSPRSASPRERVT
+1472 
-1485 TLKRSMSQA
+1485 
-1494 IVDDY
+1494 
-1499 IDMVFKSK
+1499 VFKSRR
-1507 KTNLRKHKYRSE
+1507 TNLRKHKYRSE
-1519 TVLNTILRDEKEEQP
+1519 TVLNTILRDEKEEP
-1534 QPKEKKKKRVRLMD
+1534 QPKDKKKKRVRVLDD
-1548 NNQKALSKSL
+1548 NKKALSKSL

-1600 ETDSSRPRP
+1600 EIESSSSRPRP
-1609 LQERQNHYRSEEF
+1609 LQERRNHYRSEEF

-1656 QSSGSAGSRPASHNT
+1656 QSSGSAGSRP
-1671 SYNSEGNR
+1671 
-1679 SWSNYSANLSPR
+1679 
-1691 IEIDRIRAGSVG
+1691 DRIRAGSLG

-1710 KDPGSLVPPVDRART
+1710 KDPGSLVPPVDRTRT
-1725 ASYNSYDSRDSSPR
+1725 GSYNSYDSRDSSPR
-1739 DSTST
+1739 ESSST

-1768 EQFLDESNKK
+1768 EQFLDESNKVPSPLFTRK
-1778 KMEKNRSH
+1778 RIEKRSQ
-1786 SQDSDTVLRDR
+1786 SQDSDSLLNDR
-1797 DKDHLARNMMYS
+1797 QKDHLARNMMYN
-1809 SMGQLPVDSH
+1809 SMGQLPVESH
-1819 SARPPSSPNFN
+1819 STRPPSSPNFN
-1830 TRRQHYQSEVN
+1830 ARRQHYQSEVN
-1841 LSSIPKDRGQDRIH
+1841 LSSIPKDRSQDRIH

-1869 GSHPPAPSTRYPPSK
+1869 GSHPPAPPQRYPPSK

-1911 SKTPTLT
+1911 SKPSTPS

-1930 PGTDKPTIMDGK
+1930 PGTDKPTLMDGK
-1942 TPSPRGGDAPRRPP
+1942 TPSPRHDYGGGGDAPRRPP
-1956 PEYNNYSPRGYKPP
+1956 PEYTNYSPRGYKPP
-1970 STSTPQSVRYSE
+1970 STSTPQSVRYSD

-1988 RNLNSQYDSRPDYSR
+1988 RNLNSQYDTRPDYNR

-2009 RDGQYNRA
+2009 REGQYG
-2017 PPSTT
+2017 
-2022 SPRAPPSPRQQRA
+2022 RAPPSPRQQRA
-2035 NPRPP
+2035 NPRP

-2060 DEDRKGEAPNNQ
+2060 DDDRKGEPPNNQ
-2072 GPPPGAEG
+2072 GGPSGAEG

>member
-30 SKVEFNNLVEGTFLN
+30 SKVEFTNLVEGTFLN

-276 QTNLTLQKLRQEN
+276 QSNLTLQKLRQEN

-468 AQEMEELREQ
+468 VQEMEELREQ

-698 KQRLQRTIENLKG
+698 KQRLQRIIENLKG

-739 SKESVQKLEEDNL
+739 SKESVLKLEEDNL

-844 LEDSNTRI
+844 LEDSNTRL

-1157 LSTDNEAMAT
+1157 LSTDNEAMAS

-1212 EDRTLAAVKADNERL
+1212 EDRSLAAVKADNERL

-1384 NKAPKERDK
+1384 NKAPKEREK

-1430 TNTQKSN
+1430 TSTQKSN

-1455 RFTFSPGDLFE
+1455 RFTFSPGDLPSE

-1600 ETDSSRPRP
+1600 ETESSRPRP
-1609 LQERQNHYRSEEF
+1609 LQERRNHYRSEEF

-1656 QSSGSAGSRPASHNT
+1656 QSSGSAGSRP
-1671 SYNSEGNR
+1671 
-1679 SWSNYSANLSPR
+1679 
-1691 IEIDRIRAGSVG
+1691 DRIRAGSVG

-1768 EQFLDESNKK
+1768 EQFLDESNKVPSPLFTRK

-1869 GSHPPAPSTRYPPSK
+1869 GSHPPAPSQRYPPSK

-1911 SKTPTLT
+1911 SKTPTPT

>member
-1 MAEEDAEVSP
+1 MAEEDADISP

-21 VWAKTFNPG
+21 VWAKTFSPG
-30 SKVEFNNLVEGTFLN
+30 SKVEFTNLVEGTFLN

-81 IKSYYQDVLQ
+81 IKSYYQEVLQ

-133 KEVFI
+133 KEGFI

-226 QAQSPSA
+226 QAQSPVT

-251 ARLRRL
+251 AKLRRL

-263 KSEQVVD
+263 KTEQVVD
-270 FQHEIE
+270 FKHEIE

-436 EWSYKGYY
+436 GWSYKGYY

-468 AQEMEELREQ
+468 VQEMEELKEQ

-485 STRMS
+485 NTRMT

-534 EQTLETIKE
+534 EQTLETVKE

-563 NTLRQRTQI
+563 NTLRQRTQ
-572 SLDARVKDIE
+572 
-582 KENKT
+582 
-587 LHESLRET
+587 
-595 TSKLSQVELE
+595 
-605 KKQLSRQFERIRD
+605 
-618 NAERAEEMERE
+618 
-629 NTKVGREKEHLQR
+629 
-642 TIETLKISCENFDQ
+642 
-656 LEKEHNSM
+656 
-664 EKEHRKLK
+664 
-672 KEIDSLKSKAE
+672 
-683 KFDESEKVNIQLNAE
+683 
-698 KQRLQRTIENLKG
+698 
-711 TGSKVSEI
+711 
-719 EEEKEELEK
+719 
-728 ENHQLKKMLAT
+728 
-739 SKESVQKLEEDNL
+739 
-752 RLDSQTQKLT
+752 
-762 KSLDHSS
+762 
-769 RKVED
+769 
-774 LRKENTELE
+774 
-783 TEGQRLQKSLE
+783 
-794 SMKASS
+794 
-800 RKLQRL
+800 
-806 EKDNR
+806 
-811 DLETTNTQLER
+811 
-822 SQKQLEK
+822 
-829 ENKRLRQSMEMKEGM
+829 
-844 LEDSNTRI
+844 
-852 ASLETEIRHMQ
+852 
-863 KDKERSKDTDS
+863 
-874 RIQELEKDN
+874 
-883 KDLLKQTTMDK
+883 
-894 KTLSTLREELV
+894 ELV

-969 HALESRLNESVNR
+969 HALESRLQESVNR
-982 NQKLRDELRTLRR
+982 NQKLREELRTLRR
-995 EHEALQQKYE
+995 EHEAMQQKYE

-1072 SLQSQNASLQG
+1072 SLQSHNASLQG

-1108 VSSENTKLQTQ
+1108 VTSEHTKLQTQ
-1119 HSQSETQYRSLQ
+1119 HSQAETQYRSLQ
-1131 KRYDEMRS
+1131 KRYDDMRS

-1144 QKDFERLQRLHST
+1144 QKDFEKLQKLHHT
-1157 LSTDNEAMAT
+1157 LSSDNEAMAS

-1212 EDRTLAAVKADNERL
+1212 EDRSLAAVKADNERL

-1248 KQTYNSLQLEHTQ
+1248 KQTYNSLQLEHTR

-1305 TQLTKLLEQ
+1305 SQLTKLLEQ

-1333 RQFSDKLNELKRQ
+1333 RQFSDKLNELRRQ

-1359 GYEPSPPRRK
+1359 GYEPSPPRKK
-1369 GFKLFNKI
+1369 GFKFFNKL

-1384 NKAPKERDK
+1384 SKAPKERGDK
-1393 KTSKV
+1393 KASKV
-1398 SLSDNV
+1398 SMSDHV

-1437 NVQPDSIPMRQS
+1437 NQS
-1449 RQKVRR
+1449 V
-1455 RFTFSPGDLFE
+1455 SAGDFLE
-1466 SSLKSP
+1466 SP
-1472 RSPRSASPRERVT
+1472 RSPRSTSGSPRRVT

-1494 IVDDY
+1494 IVDNY
-1499 IDMVFKSK
+1499 IDMVFKSRR
-1507 KTNLRKHKYRSE
+1507 TNLRKHKYRSE
-1519 TVLNTILRDEKEEQP
+1519 TVLNTILRDEKEEP
-1534 QPKEKKKKRVRLMD
+1534 QPKDKKKKRVRVLDD
-1548 NNQKALSKSL
+1548 NKKALSKSL

-1600 ETDSSRPRP
+1600 EIESSSSRPRP
-1609 LQERQNHYRSEEF
+1609 LQERRNHYRSEEF

-1679 SWSNYSANLSPR
+1679 SWSNYSTNLSPR
-1691 IEIDRIRAGSVG
+1691 IDIDRIRAGSLG

-1710 KDPGSLVPPVDRART
+1710 KDPGSLVPPVDRTRT
-1725 ASYNSYDSRDSSPR
+1725 GSYNSYDSRDSSPR
-1739 DSTST
+1739 ESSST

-1768 EQFLDESNKK
+1768 EQFLDESNKVPSPLFTRK
-1778 KMEKNRSH
+1778 RIEKRSQ
-1786 SQDSDTVLRDR
+1786 SQDSDSLLNDR
-1797 DKDHLARNMMYS
+1797 QKDHLARNMMYN
-1809 SMGQLPVDSH
+1809 SMGQLPVESH
-1819 SARPPSSPNFN
+1819 STRPPSSPNFN
-1830 TRRQHYQSEVN
+1830 ARRQHYQSEVN
-1841 LSSIPKDRGQDRIH
+1841 LSSIPKDRSQDRIH

-1869 GSHPPAPSTRYPPSK
+1869 GSHPPAPPQRYPPSK

-1911 SKTPTLT
+1911 SKPSTPS

-1930 PGTDKPTIMDGK
+1930 PGTDKPTLMDGK
-1942 TPSPRGGDAPRRPP
+1942 TPSPRHDYGGGGDAPRRPP
-1956 PEYNNYSPRGYKPP
+1956 PEYTNYSPRGYKPP
-1970 STSTPQSVRYSE
+1970 STSTPQSVRYSD

-1988 RNLNSQYDSRPDYSR
+1988 RNLNSQYDTRPDYNR

-2009 RDGQYNRA
+2009 REGQYG
-2017 PPSTT
+2017 
-2022 SPRAPPSPRQQRA
+2022 RAPPSPRQQRA
-2035 NPRPP
+2035 NPRP

-2060 DEDRKGEAPNNQ
+2060 DDDRKGEPPNNQ
-2072 GPPPGAEG
+2072 GGPSGAEG

>member
-1 MAEEDAEVSP
+1 MAEEDADISP

-21 VWAKTFNPG
+21 VWAKTFSPG
-30 SKVEFNNLVEGTFLN
+30 SKVEFTNLVEGTFLN

-81 IKSYYQDVLQ
+81 IKSYYQEVLQ

-133 KEVFI
+133 KEGFI

-226 QAQSPSA
+226 QAQSPVT

-251 ARLRRL
+251 AKLRRL

-263 KSEQVVD
+263 KTEQVVD
-270 FQHEIE
+270 FKHEIE

-436 EWSYKGYY
+436 GWSYKGYY

-468 AQEMEELREQ
+468 VQEMEELKEQ

-485 STRMS
+485 NTRMT

-534 EQTLETIKE
+534 EQTLETVKE

-587 LHESLRET
+587 LHESLREK
-595 TSKLSQVELE
+595 TSTLSQVELE
-605 KKQLSRQFERIRD
+605 KKQLSRQFERIRE
-618 NAERAEEMERE
+618 NAERAEELERE

-656 LEKEHNSM
+656 LEKEHHAM

-672 KEIDSLKSKAE
+672 KEVDGLKTKAE
-683 KFDESEKVNIQLNAE
+683 KFDESEKANIQLNAE

-728 ENHQLKKMLAT
+728 ENHQLKKMLTT
-739 SKESVQKLEEDNL
+739 SKESVQRLEEDNL
-752 RLDSQTQKLT
+752 RLDTQNQKLT
-762 KSLDHSS
+762 KSLDQSS

-794 SMKASS
+794 NMKASG

-829 ENKRLRQSMEMKEGM
+829 ENKRLRQSMDMKEGI

-852 ASLETEIRHMQ
+852 AALEKEIRHMQ
-863 KDKERSKDTDS
+863 KDRERSKDTDS

-894 KTLSTLREELV
+894 KTLATLREELV

-969 HALESRLNESVNR
+969 HALESRLQESVNR
-982 NQKLRDELRTLRR
+982 NQKLREELRTLRR

-1072 SLQSQNASLQG
+1072 SLQSHNASLQG

-1108 VSSENTKLQTQ
+1108 VTSEHTKLQTQ
-1119 HSQSETQYRSLQ
+1119 HSQAETQYRSLQ
-1131 KRYDEMRS
+1131 KRYDDMRS

-1144 QKDFERLQRLHST
+1144 QKDFEKLQKLHHT
-1157 LSTDNEAMAT
+1157 LSSDNEAMAS

-1212 EDRTLAAVKADNERL
+1212 EDRSLAAVKADNERL

-1239 DLQTDHKSL
+1239 DLQTDYKSL
-1248 KQTYNSLQLEHTQ
+1248 KQTYNSLQLEHTK
-1261 LAGDLRDFQSQYMQM
+1261 LAGDMRDLQSQYMQM

-1305 TQLTKLLEQ
+1305 SQLTKLLEQ

-1333 RQFSDKLNELKRQ
+1333 RQFSDKLNELRRQ

-1359 GYEPSPPRRK
+1359 GYEPSPPRKK
-1369 GFKLFNKI
+1369 GFKFFNKL

-1384 NKAPKERDK
+1384 TKAPKERGDK
-1393 KTSKV
+1393 KASKV
-1398 SLSDNV
+1398 SMSDHV

-1437 NVQPDSIPMRQS
+1437 NQS
-1449 RQKVRR
+1449 V
-1455 RFTFSPGDLFE
+1455 SAGDFLE
-1466 SSLKSP
+1466 SP
-1472 RSPRSASPRERVT
+1472 RSPRSTSSSPRRVT

-1494 IVDDY
+1494 IVDNY
-1499 IDMVFKSK
+1499 IDMVFKSRR
-1507 KTNLRKHKYRSE
+1507 TNLRKHKYRSE
-1519 TVLNTILRDEKEEQP
+1519 TVLNTILRDEKEEP
-1534 QPKEKKKKRVRLMD
+1534 QPKDKKKKRVRVLDD
-1548 NNQKALSKSL
+1548 NKKALSKSL

-1600 ETDSSRPRP
+1600 EIESSSSSRPRP
-1609 LQERQNHYRSEEF
+1609 LQERRNHYRSEEF

-1656 QSSGSAGSRPASHNT
+1656 QSSGSAGSRP
-1671 SYNSEGNR
+1671 
-1679 SWSNYSANLSPR
+1679 
-1691 IEIDRIRAGSVG
+1691 DRIRAGSLG

-1710 KDPGSLVPPVDRART
+1710 KDPGSLVPPVDRTRT
-1725 ASYNSYDSRDSSPR
+1725 GSYNSYDSRDSSPR
-1739 DSTST
+1739 ESSST

-1768 EQFLDESNKK
+1768 EQFLDESNKVPSPLFTRK
-1778 KMEKNRSH
+1778 RIEKRSQ
-1786 SQDSDTVLRDR
+1786 SQDSDSLLNDR
-1797 DKDHLARNMMYS
+1797 QKDHLARNMMYN
-1809 SMGQLPVDSH
+1809 SMGQLPVESH
-1819 SARPPSSPNFN
+1819 STRPPSSPNFN
-1830 TRRQHYQSEVN
+1830 ARRQHYQSEVN
-1841 LSSIPKDRGQDRIH
+1841 LSSIPKDRSQDRIH

-1869 GSHPPAPSTRYPPSK
+1869 GSHPPAPPQRYPPSK

-1911 SKTPTLT
+1911 SKPSTPS

-1930 PGTDKPTIMDGK
+1930 PGTDKPTLMDGK
-1942 TPSPRGGDAPRRPP
+1942 TPSPRHDYGGGGDAPRRPP
-1956 PEYNNYSPRGYKPP
+1956 PEYTNYSPRGYKPP
-1970 STSTPQSVRYSE
+1970 STSTPQSVRYSD

-1988 RNLNSQYDSRPDYSR
+1988 RNLNSQYDTRPDYNR

-2009 RDGQYNRA
+2009 REGQYG
-2017 PPSTT
+2017 
-2022 SPRAPPSPRQQRA
+2022 RAPPSPRQQRA
-2035 NPRPP
+2035 NPRP

-2060 DEDRKGEAPNNQ
+2060 DDDRKGEPPNNQ
-2072 GPPPGAEG
+2072 GGPSGAEG

>member
-1437 NVQPDSIPMRQS
+1437 NVQP
-1449 RQKVRR
+1449 
-1455 RFTFSPGDLFE
+1455 G
-1466 SSLKSP
+1466 
-1472 RSPRSASPRERVT
+1472 
-1485 TLKRSMSQA
+1485 
-1494 IVDDY
+1494 
-1499 IDMVFKSK
+1499 
-1507 KTNLRKHKYRSE
+1507 
-1519 TVLNTILRDEKEEQP
+1519 
-1534 QPKEKKKKRVRLMD
+1534 
-1548 NNQKALSKSL
+1548 
-1558 DDIDEECNR
+1558 
-1567 DSGIDYEPYPLR
+1567 
-1579 DRKQKYRSEL
+1579 
-1589 VLYRTS
+1589 
-1595 YPWDY
+1595 
-1600 ETDSSRPRP
+1600 
-1609 LQERQNHYRSEEF
+1609 
-1622 LHRRSMPALD
+1622 
-1632 VISENFCA
+1632 A

-1768 EQFLDESNKK
+1768 EQFLDESNKVPSPLFTRK

>member
-1 MAEEDAEVSP
+1 MAEEDADISP

-21 VWAKTFNPG
+21 VWAKTFSPG
-30 SKVEFNNLVEGTFLN
+30 SKVEFTNLVEGTFLN

-81 IKSYYQDVLQ
+81 IKSYYQEVLQ

-133 KEVFI
+133 KEGFI

-226 QAQSPSA
+226 QAQSPVT

-251 ARLRRL
+251 AKLRRL

-263 KSEQVVD
+263 KTEQVVD
-270 FQHEIE
+270 FKHEIE

-436 EWSYKGYY
+436 GYY

-468 AQEMEELREQ
+468 VQEMEELKEQ

-485 STRMS
+485 NTRMT

-534 EQTLETIKE
+534 EQTLETVKE

-587 LHESLRET
+587 LHESLREK
-595 TSKLSQVELE
+595 TSTLSQVELE
-605 KKQLSRQFERIRD
+605 KKQLSRQFERIRE
-618 NAERAEEMERE
+618 NAERAEELERE

-656 LEKEHNSM
+656 LEKEHHAM

-672 KEIDSLKSKAE
+672 KEVDGLKTKAE
-683 KFDESEKVNIQLNAE
+683 KFDESEKANIQLNAE

-728 ENHQLKKMLAT
+728 ENNQLKKMLTT
-739 SKESVQKLEEDNL
+739 SKESVQRLEEDNL
-752 RLDSQTQKLT
+752 RLDTQNQKLT
-762 KSLDHSS
+762 KSLDQSS

-794 SMKASS
+794 NMKASS

-829 ENKRLRQSMEMKEGM
+829 ENKRLRQSMDMKEGI

-852 ASLETEIRHMQ
+852 AALEKEIRHMQ
-863 KDKERSKDTDS
+863 KDRERSKDTDS

-894 KTLSTLREELV
+894 KTLATLREELV

-969 HALESRLNESVNR
+969 HALESRLQESVNR
-982 NQKLRDELRTLRR
+982 NQKLREELRTLRR
-995 EHEALQQKYE
+995 EHEAMQQKYE

-1072 SLQSQNASLQG
+1072 SLQSHNASLQG

-1108 VSSENTKLQTQ
+1108 VTSEHTKLQTQ
-1119 HSQSETQYRSLQ
+1119 HSQAETQYRSLQ
-1131 KRYDEMRS
+1131 KRYDDMRS

-1144 QKDFERLQRLHST
+1144 QKDFEKLQKLHHT
-1157 LSTDNEAMAT
+1157 LSSDNEAMAS

-1212 EDRTLAAVKADNERL
+1212 EDRSLAAVKADNERL

-1248 KQTYNSLQLEHTQ
+1248 KQTYNSLQLEHTR

-1305 TQLTKLLEQ
+1305 SQLTKLLEQ

-1333 RQFSDKLNELKRQ
+1333 RQFSDKLNELRRQ

-1359 GYEPSPPRRK
+1359 GYEPSPPRKK
-1369 GFKLFNKI
+1369 GFKFFNKL

-1384 NKAPKERDK
+1384 SKAPKERGDK
-1393 KTSKV
+1393 KASKV
-1398 SLSDNV
+1398 SMSDHV

-1437 NVQPDSIPMRQS
+1437 NQS
-1449 RQKVRR
+1449 
-1455 RFTFSPGDLFE
+1455 
-1466 SSLKSP
+1466 
-1472 RSPRSASPRERVT
+1472 
-1485 TLKRSMSQA
+1485 
-1494 IVDDY
+1494 
-1499 IDMVFKSK
+1499 
-1507 KTNLRKHKYRSE
+1507 
-1519 TVLNTILRDEKEEQP
+1519 
-1534 QPKEKKKKRVRLMD
+1534 
-1548 NNQKALSKSL
+1548 
-1558 DDIDEECNR
+1558 
-1567 DSGIDYEPYPLR
+1567 DYEPYPLR

-1600 ETDSSRPRP
+1600 EIESSSSRPRP
-1609 LQERQNHYRSEEF
+1609 LQERRNHYRSEEF

-1679 SWSNYSANLSPR
+1679 SWSNYSTNLSPR
-1691 IEIDRIRAGSVG
+1691 IDIDRIRAGSLG

-1710 KDPGSLVPPVDRART
+1710 KDPGSLVPPVDRTRT
-1725 ASYNSYDSRDSSPR
+1725 GSYNSYDSRDSSPR
-1739 DSTST
+1739 ESSST

-1768 EQFLDESNKK
+1768 EQFLDESNKVPSPLFTRK
-1778 KMEKNRSH
+1778 RIEKRSQ
-1786 SQDSDTVLRDR
+1786 SQDSDSLLNDR
-1797 DKDHLARNMMYS
+1797 QKDHLARNMMYN
-1809 SMGQLPVDSH
+1809 SMGQLPVESH
-1819 SARPPSSPNFN
+1819 STRPPSSPNFN
-1830 TRRQHYQSEVN
+1830 ARRQHYQSEVN
-1841 LSSIPKDRGQDRIH
+1841 LSSIPKDRSQDRIH

-1869 GSHPPAPSTRYPPSK
+1869 GSHPPAPPQRYPPSK

-1911 SKTPTLT
+1911 SKPSTPS

-1930 PGTDKPTIMDGK
+1930 PGTDKPTLMDGK
-1942 TPSPRGGDAPRRPP
+1942 TPSPRHDYGGGGDAPRRPP
-1956 PEYNNYSPRGYKPP
+1956 PEYTNYSPRGYKPP
-1970 STSTPQSVRYSE
+1970 STSTPQSVRYSD

-1988 RNLNSQYDSRPDYSR
+1988 RNLNSQYDTRPDYNR

-2009 RDGQYNRA
+2009 REGQYG
-2017 PPSTT
+2017 
-2022 SPRAPPSPRQQRA
+2022 RAPPSPRQQRA
-2035 NPRPP
+2035 NPRP

-2060 DEDRKGEAPNNQ
+2060 DDDRKGEPPNNQ
-2072 GPPPGAEG
+2072 GGPSGAEG

>member
-1 MAEEDAEVSP
+1 MAEEDADISP

-21 VWAKTFNPG
+21 VWAKTFSPG
-30 SKVEFNNLVEGTFLN
+30 SKVEFTNLVEGTFLN

-81 IKSYYQDVLQ
+81 IKSYYQEVLQ

-133 KEVFI
+133 KEGFI

-226 QAQSPSA
+226 QAQSPVT

-251 ARLRRL
+251 AKLRRL

-263 KSEQVVD
+263 KTEQVVD
-270 FQHEIE
+270 FKHEIE

-436 EWSYKGYY
+436 GWSYKGYY

-468 AQEMEELREQ
+468 VQEMEELKEQ

-485 STRMS
+485 NTRMT

-534 EQTLETIKE
+534 EQTLETVKE

-587 LHESLRET
+587 LHESLREK
-595 TSKLSQVELE
+595 TSTLSQVELE
-605 KKQLSRQFERIRD
+605 KKQLSRQFERIRE
-618 NAERAEEMERE
+618 NAERAEELERE

-656 LEKEHNSM
+656 LEKEHHAM

-672 KEIDSLKSKAE
+672 KEVDGLKTKAE
-683 KFDESEKVNIQLNAE
+683 KFDESEKANIQLNAE

-728 ENHQLKKMLAT
+728 ENNQLKKMLTT
-739 SKESVQKLEEDNL
+739 SKESVQRLEEDNL
-752 RLDSQTQKLT
+752 RLDTQNQKLT
-762 KSLDHSS
+762 KSLDQSS

-794 SMKASS
+794 NMKASS

-829 ENKRLRQSMEMKEGM
+829 ENKRLRQSMDMKEGI

-852 ASLETEIRHMQ
+852 AALEKEIRHMQ
-863 KDKERSKDTDS
+863 KDRERSKDTDS

-894 KTLSTLREELV
+894 KTLATLREELV

-969 HALESRLNESVNR
+969 HALESRLQESVNR
-982 NQKLRDELRTLRR
+982 NQKLREELRTLRR
-995 EHEALQQKYE
+995 EHEAMQQKYE

-1072 SLQSQNASLQG
+1072 SLQSHNASLQG

-1108 VSSENTKLQTQ
+1108 VTSEHTKLQTQ
-1119 HSQSETQYRSLQ
+1119 HSQAETQYRSLQ
-1131 KRYDEMRS
+1131 KRYDDMRS

-1144 QKDFERLQRLHST
+1144 QKDFEKLQKLHHT
-1157 LSTDNEAMAT
+1157 LSSDNEAMAS

-1212 EDRTLAAVKADNERL
+1212 EDRSLAAVKADNERL

-1248 KQTYNSLQLEHTQ
+1248 KQTYNSLQLEHTR

-1305 TQLTKLLEQ
+1305 SQLTKLLEQ

-1333 RQFSDKLNELKRQ
+1333 RQFSDKLNELRRQ

-1359 GYEPSPPRRK
+1359 GYEPSPPRKK
-1369 GFKLFNKI
+1369 GFKFFNKL

-1384 NKAPKERDK
+1384 SKAPKERGDK
-1393 KTSKV
+1393 KASKV
-1398 SLSDNV
+1398 SMSDHV

-1437 NVQPDSIPMRQS
+1437 NQS
-1449 RQKVRR
+1449 
-1455 RFTFSPGDLFE
+1455 
-1466 SSLKSP
+1466 
-1472 RSPRSASPRERVT
+1472 
-1485 TLKRSMSQA
+1485 
-1494 IVDDY
+1494 
-1499 IDMVFKSK
+1499 VFKSRR
-1507 KTNLRKHKYRSE
+1507 TNLRKHKYRSE
-1519 TVLNTILRDEKEEQP
+1519 TVLNTILRDEKEEP
-1534 QPKEKKKKRVRLMD
+1534 QPK
-1548 NNQKALSKSL
+1548 
-1558 DDIDEECNR
+1558 
-1567 DSGIDYEPYPLR
+1567 G
-1579 DRKQKYRSEL
+1579 
-1589 VLYRTS
+1589 
-1595 YPWDY
+1595 
-1600 ETDSSRPRP
+1600 
-1609 LQERQNHYRSEEF
+1609 
-1622 LHRRSMPALD
+1622 
-1632 VISENFCA
+1632 A

-1679 SWSNYSANLSPR
+1679 SWSNYSTNLSPR
-1691 IEIDRIRAGSVG
+1691 IDIDRIRAGSLG

-1710 KDPGSLVPPVDRART
+1710 KDPGSLVPPVDRTRT
-1725 ASYNSYDSRDSSPR
+1725 GSYNSYDSRDSSPR
-1739 DSTST
+1739 ESSST

-1768 EQFLDESNKK
+1768 EQFLDESNKVPSPLFTRK
-1778 KMEKNRSH
+1778 RIEKRSQ
-1786 SQDSDTVLRDR
+1786 SQDSDSLLNDR
-1797 DKDHLARNMMYS
+1797 QKDHLARNMMYN
-1809 SMGQLPVDSH
+1809 SMGQLPVESH
-1819 SARPPSSPNFN
+1819 STRPPSSPNFN
-1830 TRRQHYQSEVN
+1830 ARRQHYQSEVN
-1841 LSSIPKDRGQDRIH
+1841 LSSIPKDRSQDRIH

-1869 GSHPPAPSTRYPPSK
+1869 GSHPPAPPQRYPPSK

-1911 SKTPTLT
+1911 SKPSTPS

-1930 PGTDKPTIMDGK
+1930 PGTDKPTLMDGK
-1942 TPSPRGGDAPRRPP
+1942 TPSPRHDYGGGGDAPRRPP
-1956 PEYNNYSPRGYKPP
+1956 PEYTNYSPRGYKPP
-1970 STSTPQSVRYSE
+1970 STSTPQSVRYSD

-1988 RNLNSQYDSRPDYSR
+1988 RNLNSQYDTRPDYNR

-2009 RDGQYNRA
+2009 REGQYG
-2017 PPSTT
+2017 
-2022 SPRAPPSPRQQRA
+2022 RAPPSPRQQRA
-2035 NPRPP
+2035 NPRP

-2060 DEDRKGEAPNNQ
+2060 DDDRKGEPPNNQ
-2072 GPPPGAEG
+2072 GGPSGAEG

>member
-1 MAEEDAEVSP
+1 MAEEDADISP

-21 VWAKTFNPG
+21 VWAKTFSPG
-30 SKVEFNNLVEGTFLN
+30 SKVEFTNLVEGTFLN

-81 IKSYYQDVLQ
+81 IKSYYQEVLQ

-133 KEVFI
+133 KEGFI

-226 QAQSPSA
+226 QAQSPVT

-251 ARLRRL
+251 AKLRRL

-263 KSEQVVD
+263 KTEQVVD
-270 FQHEIE
+270 FKHEIE

-436 EWSYKGYY
+436 GWSYKGYY

-468 AQEMEELREQ
+468 VQEMEELKEQ

-485 STRMS
+485 NTRMT

-534 EQTLETIKE
+534 EQTLETVKE

-587 LHESLRET
+587 LHESLREK
-595 TSKLSQVELE
+595 TSTLSQVELE
-605 KKQLSRQFERIRD
+605 KKQLSRQFERIRE
-618 NAERAEEMERE
+618 NAERAEELERE

-656 LEKEHNSM
+656 LEKEHHAM

-672 KEIDSLKSKAE
+672 KEVDGLKTKAE
-683 KFDESEKVNIQLNAE
+683 KFDESEKANIQLNAE

-728 ENHQLKKMLAT
+728 ENNQLKKMLTT
-739 SKESVQKLEEDNL
+739 SKESVQRLEEDNL
-752 RLDSQTQKLT
+752 RLDTQNQKLT
-762 KSLDHSS
+762 KSLDQSS

-794 SMKASS
+794 NMKASS

-829 ENKRLRQSMEMKEGM
+829 ENKRLRQSMDMKEGI

-852 ASLETEIRHMQ
+852 AALEKEIRHMQ
-863 KDKERSKDTDS
+863 KDRERSKDTDS

-894 KTLSTLREELV
+894 KTLATLREELV

-969 HALESRLNESVNR
+969 HALESRLQESVNR
-982 NQKLRDELRTLRR
+982 NQKLREELRTLRR
-995 EHEALQQKYE
+995 EHEAMQQKYE

-1072 SLQSQNASLQG
+1072 SLQSHNASLQG

-1108 VSSENTKLQTQ
+1108 VTSEHTKLQTQ
-1119 HSQSETQYRSLQ
+1119 HSQAETQYRSLQ
-1131 KRYDEMRS
+1131 KRYDDMRS

-1144 QKDFERLQRLHST
+1144 QKDFEKLQKLHHT
-1157 LSTDNEAMAT
+1157 LSSDNEAMAS

-1212 EDRTLAAVKADNERL
+1212 EDRSLAAVKADNERL

-1248 KQTYNSLQLEHTQ
+1248 KQTYNSLQLEHTR

-1305 TQLTKLLEQ
+1305 SQLTKLLEQ

-1333 RQFSDKLNELKRQ
+1333 RQFSDKLNELRRQ

-1359 GYEPSPPRRK
+1359 GYEPSPPRKK
-1369 GFKLFNKI
+1369 GFKFFNKL

-1384 NKAPKERDK
+1384 SKAPKERGDK
-1393 KTSKV
+1393 KASKV
-1398 SLSDNV
+1398 SMSDHV

-1437 NVQPDSIPMRQS
+1437 NQS
-1449 RQKVRR
+1449 
-1455 RFTFSPGDLFE
+1455 
-1466 SSLKSP
+1466 
-1472 RSPRSASPRERVT
+1472 
-1485 TLKRSMSQA
+1485 
-1494 IVDDY
+1494 
-1499 IDMVFKSK
+1499 
-1507 KTNLRKHKYRSE
+1507 
-1519 TVLNTILRDEKEEQP
+1519 
-1534 QPKEKKKKRVRLMD
+1534 
-1548 NNQKALSKSL
+1548 
-1558 DDIDEECNR
+1558 
-1567 DSGIDYEPYPLR
+1567 DYEPYPLR

-1600 ETDSSRPRP
+1600 E
-1609 LQERQNHYRSEEF
+1609 
-1622 LHRRSMPALD
+1622 
-1632 VISENFCA
+1632 IGA

-1679 SWSNYSANLSPR
+1679 SWSNYSTNLSPR
-1691 IEIDRIRAGSVG
+1691 IDIDRIRAGSLG

-1710 KDPGSLVPPVDRART
+1710 KDPGSLVPPVDRTRT
-1725 ASYNSYDSRDSSPR
+1725 GSYNSYDSRDSSPR
-1739 DSTST
+1739 ESSST

-1768 EQFLDESNKK
+1768 EQFLDESNKVPSPLFTRK
-1778 KMEKNRSH
+1778 RIEKRSQ
-1786 SQDSDTVLRDR
+1786 SQDSDSLLNDR
-1797 DKDHLARNMMYS
+1797 QKDHLARNMMYN
-1809 SMGQLPVDSH
+1809 SMGQLPVESH
-1819 SARPPSSPNFN
+1819 STRPPSSPNFN
-1830 TRRQHYQSEVN
+1830 ARRQHYQSEVN
-1841 LSSIPKDRGQDRIH
+1841 LSSIPKDRSQDRIH

-1869 GSHPPAPSTRYPPSK
+1869 GSHPPAPPQRYPPSK

-1911 SKTPTLT
+1911 SKPSTPS

-1930 PGTDKPTIMDGK
+1930 PGTDKPTLMDGK
-1942 TPSPRGGDAPRRPP
+1942 TPSPRHDYGGGGDAPRRPP
-1956 PEYNNYSPRGYKPP
+1956 PEYTNYSPRGYKPP
-1970 STSTPQSVRYSE
+1970 STSTPQSVRYSD

-1988 RNLNSQYDSRPDYSR
+1988 RNLNSQYDTRPDYNR

-2009 RDGQYNRA
+2009 REGQYG
-2017 PPSTT
+2017 
-2022 SPRAPPSPRQQRA
+2022 RAPPSPRQQRA
-2035 NPRPP
+2035 NPRP

-2060 DEDRKGEAPNNQ
+2060 DDDRKGEPPNNQ
-2072 GPPPGAEG
+2072 GGPSGAEG

>member
-1 MAEEDAEVSP
+1 MAEEDADISP

-21 VWAKTFNPG
+21 VWAKTFSPG
-30 SKVEFNNLVEGTFLN
+30 SKVEFTNLVEGTFLN

-81 IKSYYQDVLQ
+81 IKSYYQEVLQ

-133 KEVFI
+133 KEGFI

-226 QAQSPSA
+226 QAQSPVT

-251 ARLRRL
+251 AKLRRL

-263 KSEQVVD
+263 KTEQVVD
-270 FQHEIE
+270 FKHEIE

-436 EWSYKGYY
+436 GWSYKGYY

-468 AQEMEELREQ
+468 VQEMEELKEQ

-485 STRMS
+485 NTRMT

-534 EQTLETIKE
+534 EQTLETVKE

-587 LHESLRET
+587 LHESLREK
-595 TSKLSQVELE
+595 TSTLSQVELE
-605 KKQLSRQFERIRD
+605 KKQLSRQFERIRE
-618 NAERAEEMERE
+618 NAERAEELERE

-656 LEKEHNSM
+656 LEKEHHAM

-672 KEIDSLKSKAE
+672 KEVDGLKTKAE
-683 KFDESEKVNIQLNAE
+683 KFDESEKANIQLNAE

-728 ENHQLKKMLAT
+728 ENNQLKKMLTT
-739 SKESVQKLEEDNL
+739 SKESVQRLEEDNL
-752 RLDSQTQKLT
+752 RLDTQNQKLT
-762 KSLDHSS
+762 KSLDQSS

-794 SMKASS
+794 NMKASS

-829 ENKRLRQSMEMKEGM
+829 ENKRLRQSMDMKEGI

-852 ASLETEIRHMQ
+852 AALEKEIRHMQ
-863 KDKERSKDTDS
+863 KDRERSKDTDS

-894 KTLSTLREELV
+894 KTLATLREELV

-969 HALESRLNESVNR
+969 HALESRLQESVNR
-982 NQKLRDELRTLRR
+982 NQKLREELRTLRR
-995 EHEALQQKYE
+995 EHEAMQQKYE

-1072 SLQSQNASLQG
+1072 SLQSHNASLQG

-1108 VSSENTKLQTQ
+1108 VTSEHTKLQTQ
-1119 HSQSETQYRSLQ
+1119 HSQAETQYRSLQ
-1131 KRYDEMRS
+1131 KRYDDMRS

-1144 QKDFERLQRLHST
+1144 QKDFEKLQKLHHT
-1157 LSTDNEAMAT
+1157 LSSDNEAMAS

-1212 EDRTLAAVKADNERL
+1212 EDRSLAAVKADNERL

-1248 KQTYNSLQLEHTQ
+1248 KQTYNSLQLEHTR

-1305 TQLTKLLEQ
+1305 SQLTKLLEQ

-1333 RQFSDKLNELKRQ
+1333 RQFSDKLNELRRQ

-1359 GYEPSPPRRK
+1359 GYEPSPPRKK
-1369 GFKLFNKI
+1369 GFKFFNKL

-1384 NKAPKERDK
+1384 SKAPKERGDK
-1393 KTSKV
+1393 KASKV
-1398 SLSDNV
+1398 SMSDHV

-1437 NVQPDSIPMRQS
+1437 NQS
-1449 RQKVRR
+1449 
-1455 RFTFSPGDLFE
+1455 
-1466 SSLKSP
+1466 
-1472 RSPRSASPRERVT
+1472 
-1485 TLKRSMSQA
+1485 
-1494 IVDDY
+1494 
-1499 IDMVFKSK
+1499 
-1507 KTNLRKHKYRSE
+1507 
-1519 TVLNTILRDEKEEQP
+1519 
-1534 QPKEKKKKRVRLMD
+1534 
-1548 NNQKALSKSL
+1548 
-1558 DDIDEECNR
+1558 
-1567 DSGIDYEPYPLR
+1567 DYEPYPLR

-1600 ETDSSRPRP
+1600 EIESSSSRPRP
-1609 LQERQNHYRSEEF
+1609 LQERRNHYRSEEF

-1656 QSSGSAGSRPASHNT
+1656 QSSGSAGSRP
-1671 SYNSEGNR
+1671 
-1679 SWSNYSANLSPR
+1679 
-1691 IEIDRIRAGSVG
+1691 DRIRAGSLG

-1710 KDPGSLVPPVDRART
+1710 KDPGSLVPPVDRTRT
-1725 ASYNSYDSRDSSPR
+1725 GSYNSYDSRDSSPR
-1739 DSTST
+1739 ESSST

-1768 EQFLDESNKK
+1768 EQFLDESNKVPSPLFTRK
-1778 KMEKNRSH
+1778 RIEKRSQ
-1786 SQDSDTVLRDR
+1786 SQDSDSLLNDR
-1797 DKDHLARNMMYS
+1797 QKDHLARNMMYN
-1809 SMGQLPVDSH
+1809 SMGQLPVESH
-1819 SARPPSSPNFN
+1819 STRPPSSPNFN
-1830 TRRQHYQSEVN
+1830 ARRQHYQSEVN
-1841 LSSIPKDRGQDRIH
+1841 LSSIPKDRSQDRIH

-1869 GSHPPAPSTRYPPSK
+1869 GSHPPAPPQRYPPSK

-1911 SKTPTLT
+1911 SKPSTPS

-1930 PGTDKPTIMDGK
+1930 PGTDKPTLMDGK
-1942 TPSPRGGDAPRRPP
+1942 TPSPRHDYGGGGDAPRRPP
-1956 PEYNNYSPRGYKPP
+1956 PEYTNYSPRGYKPP
-1970 STSTPQSVRYSE
+1970 STSTPQSVRYSD

-1988 RNLNSQYDSRPDYSR
+1988 RNLNSQYDTRPDYNR

-2009 RDGQYNRA
+2009 REGQYG
-2017 PPSTT
+2017 
-2022 SPRAPPSPRQQRA
+2022 RAPPSPRQQRA
-2035 NPRPP
+2035 NPRP

-2060 DEDRKGEAPNNQ
+2060 DDDRKGEPPNNQ
-2072 GPPPGAEG
+2072 GGPSGAEG

>member
-1 MAEEDAEVSP
+1 MLSGGTAALFIS
-11 MEAFMDSPLV
+11 EAAGRKPSRC
-21 VWAKTFNPG
+21 K
-30 SKVEFNNLVEGTFLN
+30 NNLRSGQPGF
-45 EMMLQIDPR
+45 P
-54 PTNQRINKQVQGQVH
+54 NKSRTEKITCAAR
-69 LRIQNLAILMRH
+69 LRDRE
-81 IKSYYQDVLQ
+81 VLQ

-133 KEVFI
+133 KEGFI

-226 QAQSPSA
+226 QAQSPVT

-251 ARLRRL
+251 AKLRRL

-263 KSEQVVD
+263 KTEQVVD
-270 FQHEIE
+270 FKHEIE

-436 EWSYKGYY
+436 GYY

-468 AQEMEELREQ
+468 VQEMEELKEQ

-485 STRMS
+485 NTRMT

-534 EQTLETIKE
+534 EQTLETVKE

-587 LHESLRET
+587 LHESLREK
-595 TSKLSQVELE
+595 TSTLSQVELE
-605 KKQLSRQFERIRD
+605 KKQLSRQFERIRE
-618 NAERAEEMERE
+618 NAERAEELERE

-656 LEKEHNSM
+656 LEKEHHAM

-672 KEIDSLKSKAE
+672 KEVDGLKTKAE
-683 KFDESEKVNIQLNAE
+683 KFDESEKANIQLNAE

-711 TGSKVSEI
+711 TGSKV
-719 EEEKEELEK
+719 
-728 ENHQLKKMLAT
+728 
-739 SKESVQKLEEDNL
+739 LEEDNL
-752 RLDSQTQKLT
+752 RLDTQNQKLT
-762 KSLDHSS
+762 KSLDQSS

-794 SMKASS
+794 NMKASS

-829 ENKRLRQSMEMKEGM
+829 ENKRLRQSMDMKEGI

-852 ASLETEIRHMQ
+852 AALEKEIRHMQ
-863 KDKERSKDTDS
+863 KDRERSKDTDS

-894 KTLSTLREELV
+894 KTLATLREELV

-969 HALESRLNESVNR
+969 HALESRLQESVNR
-982 NQKLRDELRTLRR
+982 NQKLREELRTLRR

-1072 SLQSQNASLQG
+1072 SLQSHNASLQG

-1108 VSSENTKLQTQ
+1108 VTSEHTKLQTQ
-1119 HSQSETQYRSLQ
+1119 HSQAETQYRSLQ
-1131 KRYDEMRS
+1131 KRYDDMRS

-1144 QKDFERLQRLHST
+1144 QKDFEKLQKLHHT
-1157 LSTDNEAMAT
+1157 LSSDNEAMAS

-1212 EDRTLAAVKADNERL
+1212 EDRSLAAVKADNERL

-1248 KQTYNSLQLEHTQ
+1248 KQTYNSLQLEHTR

-1305 TQLTKLLEQ
+1305 SQLTKLLEQ

-1333 RQFSDKLNELKRQ
+1333 RQFSDKLNELRRQ

-1359 GYEPSPPRRK
+1359 GYEPSPPRKK
-1369 GFKLFNKI
+1369 GFKFFNKL

-1384 NKAPKERDK
+1384 TKAPKERGDK
-1393 KTSKV
+1393 KASKV
-1398 SLSDNV
+1398 SMSDHV

-1437 NVQPDSIPMRQS
+1437 NQS
-1449 RQKVRR
+1449 V
-1455 RFTFSPGDLFE
+1455 SAGDFLE
-1466 SSLKSP
+1466 SP
-1472 RSPRSASPRERVT
+1472 RSPRSTSSSPRRVT

-1494 IVDDY
+1494 IVDNY
-1499 IDMVFKSK
+1499 IDMVFKSRR
-1507 KTNLRKHKYRSE
+1507 TNLRKHKYRSE
-1519 TVLNTILRDEKEEQP
+1519 TVLNTILRDEKEEP
-1534 QPKEKKKKRVRLMD
+1534 QPKDKKKKRVRVLDD
-1548 NNQKALSKSL
+1548 NKKALSKSL

-1600 ETDSSRPRP
+1600 EIESSSSSSRPRP
-1609 LQERQNHYRSEEF
+1609 LQERRNHYRSEEF

-1679 SWSNYSANLSPR
+1679 SWSNYSTNLSPR
-1691 IEIDRIRAGSVG
+1691 IDIERIRAGSLG

-1710 KDPGSLVPPVDRART
+1710 KDPGSLVPPVDRTRT
-1725 ASYNSYDSRDSSPR
+1725 GSYNSYDSRDSSPR
-1739 DSTST
+1739 ESSST

-1768 EQFLDESNKK
+1768 EQFLDESNKVPSPLFTRK
-1778 KMEKNRSH
+1778 RMEKRSQ
-1786 SQDSDTVLRDR
+1786 SQDSDSLLNDR
-1797 DKDHLARNMMYS
+1797 QKDHLARNMMYN
-1809 SMGQLPVDSH
+1809 SMGQLPVESH
-1819 SARPPSSPNFN
+1819 STRPPSSPNFN
-1830 TRRQHYQSEVN
+1830 ARRQHYQSEVN
-1841 LSSIPKDRGQDRIH
+1841 LSSIPKDRSQDRIH

-1869 GSHPPAPSTRYPPSK
+1869 GSHPPAPPQRYPPSK

-1911 SKTPTLT
+1911 SKPSTQS

-1930 PGTDKPTIMDGK
+1930 PGTDKPTLMDGK
-1942 TPSPRGGDAPRRPP
+1942 TPSPRHDYGGGGDAPRRPP
-1956 PEYNNYSPRGYKPP
+1956 PEYTNYSPRGYKPP
-1970 STSTPQSVRYSE
+1970 STSTPQSVRYSD

-1988 RNLNSQYDSRPDYSR
+1988 RNLNSQYDTRPDYNR

-2009 RDGQYNRA
+2009 REGQYG
-2017 PPSTT
+2017 
-2022 SPRAPPSPRQQRA
+2022 RAPPSPRQQRA
-2035 NPRPP
+2035 NPRP

-2060 DEDRKGEAPNNQ
+2060 DDDRKGEPPNNQ
-2072 GPPPGAEG
+2072 GGPSGAEG

>member
-1 MAEEDAEVSP
+1 MAEEDADISP

-21 VWAKTFNPG
+21 VWAKTFSPG
-30 SKVEFNNLVEGTFLN
+30 SKVEFTNLVEGTFLN

-81 IKSYYQDVLQ
+81 IKSYYQEVLQ

-133 KEVFI
+133 KEGFI

-226 QAQSPSA
+226 QAQSPVT

-251 ARLRRL
+251 AKLRRL

-263 KSEQVVD
+263 KTEQVVD
-270 FQHEIE
+270 FKHEIE

-436 EWSYKGYY
+436 GWSYKGYY

-468 AQEMEELREQ
+468 VQEMEELKEQ

-485 STRMS
+485 NTRMT

-534 EQTLETIKE
+534 EQTLETVKE

-587 LHESLRET
+587 LHESLREK
-595 TSKLSQVELE
+595 TSTLSQVELE
-605 KKQLSRQFERIRD
+605 KKQLSRQFERIRE
-618 NAERAEEMERE
+618 NAERAEELERE

-656 LEKEHNSM
+656 LEKEHHAM

-672 KEIDSLKSKAE
+672 KEVDGLKTKAE
-683 KFDESEKVNIQLNAE
+683 KFDESEKANIQLNAE

-728 ENHQLKKMLAT
+728 ENNQLKKMLTT
-739 SKESVQKLEEDNL
+739 SKESVQRLEEDNL
-752 RLDSQTQKLT
+752 RLDTQNQKLT
-762 KSLDHSS
+762 KSLDQSS

-794 SMKASS
+794 NMKASS

-829 ENKRLRQSMEMKEGM
+829 ENKRLRQSMDMKEGI

-852 ASLETEIRHMQ
+852 AALEKEIRHMQ
-863 KDKERSKDTDS
+863 KDRERSKDTDS

-894 KTLSTLREELV
+894 KTLATLREELV

-969 HALESRLNESVNR
+969 HALESRLQESVNR
-982 NQKLRDELRTLRR
+982 NQKLREELRTLRR
-995 EHEALQQKYE
+995 EHEAMQQKYE

-1072 SLQSQNASLQG
+1072 SLQSHNASLQG

-1108 VSSENTKLQTQ
+1108 VTSEHTKLQTQ
-1119 HSQSETQYRSLQ
+1119 HSQAETQYRSLQ
-1131 KRYDEMRS
+1131 KRYDDMRS

-1144 QKDFERLQRLHST
+1144 QKDFEKLQKLHHT
-1157 LSTDNEAMAT
+1157 LSSDNEAMAS

-1212 EDRTLAAVKADNERL
+1212 EDRSLAAVKADNERL

-1248 KQTYNSLQLEHTQ
+1248 KQTYNSLQLEHTR

-1305 TQLTKLLEQ
+1305 SQLTKLLEQ

-1333 RQFSDKLNELKRQ
+1333 RQFSDKLNELRRQ

-1359 GYEPSPPRRK
+1359 GYEPSPPRKK
-1369 GFKLFNKI
+1369 GFKFFNKL

-1384 NKAPKERDK
+1384 SKAPKERGDK
-1393 KTSKV
+1393 KASKV
-1398 SLSDNV
+1398 SMSDHV

-1437 NVQPDSIPMRQS
+1437 NQS
-1449 RQKVRR
+1449 
-1455 RFTFSPGDLFE
+1455 
-1466 SSLKSP
+1466 
-1472 RSPRSASPRERVT
+1472 
-1485 TLKRSMSQA
+1485 
-1494 IVDDY
+1494 
-1499 IDMVFKSK
+1499 VFKSRR
-1507 KTNLRKHKYRSE
+1507 TNLRKHKYRSE
-1519 TVLNTILRDEKEEQP
+1519 TVLNTILRDEKEEP
-1534 QPKEKKKKRVRLMD
+1534 QPKDKKKKRVRVLDD
-1548 NNQKALSKSL
+1548 NKKALSKSL

-1600 ETDSSRPRP
+1600 EIESSSSRPRP
-1609 LQERQNHYRSEEF
+1609 LQERRNHYRSEEF

-1679 SWSNYSANLSPR
+1679 SWSNYSTNLSPR
-1691 IEIDRIRAGSVG
+1691 IDIDRIRAGSLG

-1710 KDPGSLVPPVDRART
+1710 KDPGSLVPPVDRTRT
-1725 ASYNSYDSRDSSPR
+1725 GSYNSYDSRDSSPR
-1739 DSTST
+1739 ESSST

-1768 EQFLDESNKK
+1768 EQFLDESNKVPSPLFTRK
-1778 KMEKNRSH
+1778 RIEKRSQ
-1786 SQDSDTVLRDR
+1786 SQDSDSLLNDR
-1797 DKDHLARNMMYS
+1797 QKDHLARNMMYN
-1809 SMGQLPVDSH
+1809 SMGQLPVESH
-1819 SARPPSSPNFN
+1819 STRPPSSPNFN
-1830 TRRQHYQSEVN
+1830 ARRQHYQSEVN
-1841 LSSIPKDRGQDRIH
+1841 LSSIPKDRSQDRIH

-1869 GSHPPAPSTRYPPSK
+1869 GSHPPAPPQRYPPSK

-1911 SKTPTLT
+1911 SKPSTPS

-1930 PGTDKPTIMDGK
+1930 PGTDKPTLMDGK
-1942 TPSPRGGDAPRRPP
+1942 TPSPRHDYGGGGDAPRRPP
-1956 PEYNNYSPRGYKPP
+1956 PEYTNYSPRGYKPP
-1970 STSTPQSVRYSE
+1970 STSTPQSVRYSD

-1988 RNLNSQYDSRPDYSR
+1988 RNLNSQYDTRPDYNR

-2009 RDGQYNRA
+2009 REGQYG
-2017 PPSTT
+2017 
-2022 SPRAPPSPRQQRA
+2022 RAPPSPRQQRA
-2035 NPRPP
+2035 NPRP

-2060 DEDRKGEAPNNQ
+2060 DDDRKGEPPNNQ
-2072 GPPPGAEG
+2072 GGPSGAEG

>member
-1 MAEEDAEVSP
+1 MAEEDADISP

-21 VWAKTFNPG
+21 VWAKTFSPG
-30 SKVEFNNLVEGTFLN
+30 SKVEFTNLVEGTFLN

-81 IKSYYQDVLQ
+81 IKSYYQEVLQ

-133 KEVFI
+133 KEGFI

-226 QAQSPSA
+226 QAQSPVT

-251 ARLRRL
+251 AKLRRL

-263 KSEQVVD
+263 KTEQVVD
-270 FQHEIE
+270 FKHEIE

-436 EWSYKGYY
+436 GWSYKGYY

-468 AQEMEELREQ
+468 VQEMEELKEQ

-485 STRMS
+485 NTRMT

-534 EQTLETIKE
+534 EQTLETVKE

-587 LHESLRET
+587 LHESLREK
-595 TSKLSQVELE
+595 TSTLSQVELE
-605 KKQLSRQFERIRD
+605 KKQLSRQFERIRE
-618 NAERAEEMERE
+618 NAERAEELERE

-656 LEKEHNSM
+656 LEKEHHAM

-672 KEIDSLKSKAE
+672 KEVDGLKTKAE
-683 KFDESEKVNIQLNAE
+683 KFDESEKANIQLNAE

-728 ENHQLKKMLAT
+728 ENHQLKKMLTT
-739 SKESVQKLEEDNL
+739 SKESVQRLEEDNL
-752 RLDSQTQKLT
+752 RLDTQNQKLT
-762 KSLDHSS
+762 KSLDQSS

-794 SMKASS
+794 NMKASG

-829 ENKRLRQSMEMKEGM
+829 ENKRLRQSMDMKEGI

-852 ASLETEIRHMQ
+852 AALEKEIRHMQ
-863 KDKERSKDTDS
+863 KDRERSKDTDS

-894 KTLSTLREELV
+894 KTLATLREELV

-969 HALESRLNESVNR
+969 HALESRLQESVNR
-982 NQKLRDELRTLRR
+982 NQKLREELRTLRR

-1072 SLQSQNASLQG
+1072 SLQSHNASLQG

-1108 VSSENTKLQTQ
+1108 VTSEHTKLQTQ
-1119 HSQSETQYRSLQ
+1119 HSQAETQYRSLQ
-1131 KRYDEMRS
+1131 KRYDDMRS

-1144 QKDFERLQRLHST
+1144 QKDFEKLQKLHHT
-1157 LSTDNEAMAT
+1157 LSSDNEAMAS

-1212 EDRTLAAVKADNERL
+1212 EDRSLAAVKADNERL

-1239 DLQTDHKSL
+1239 DLQTDYKSL
-1248 KQTYNSLQLEHTQ
+1248 KQTYNSLQLEHTK
-1261 LAGDLRDFQSQYMQM
+1261 LAGDMRDLQSQYMQM

-1305 TQLTKLLEQ
+1305 SQLTKLLEQ

-1333 RQFSDKLNELKRQ
+1333 RQFSDKLNELRRQ

-1359 GYEPSPPRRK
+1359 GYEPSPPRKK
-1369 GFKLFNKI
+1369 GFKFFNKL

-1384 NKAPKERDK
+1384 TKAPKERGDK
-1393 KTSKV
+1393 KASKV
-1398 SLSDNV
+1398 SMSDHV

-1437 NVQPDSIPMRQS
+1437 NQS
-1449 RQKVRR
+1449 V
-1455 RFTFSPGDLFE
+1455 SAGDFLE
-1466 SSLKSP
+1466 SP
-1472 RSPRSASPRERVT
+1472 RSPRSTSSSPRRVT

-1494 IVDDY
+1494 IVDNY
-1499 IDMVFKSK
+1499 IDMVFKSRR
-1507 KTNLRKHKYRSE
+1507 TNLRKHKYRSE
-1519 TVLNTILRDEKEEQP
+1519 TVLNTILRDEKEEP
-1534 QPKEKKKKRVRLMD
+1534 QPKDKKKKRVRVLDD
-1548 NNQKALSKSL
+1548 NKKALSKSL

-1600 ETDSSRPRP
+1600 EIESSSSSRPRP
-1609 LQERQNHYRSEEF
+1609 LQERRNHYRSEEF

-1656 QSSGSAGSRPASHNT
+1656 QSSGSAGSRP
-1671 SYNSEGNR
+1671 
-1679 SWSNYSANLSPR
+1679 
-1691 IEIDRIRAGSVG
+1691 DRIRAGSLG

-1710 KDPGSLVPPVDRART
+1710 KDPGSLVPPVDRTRT
-1725 ASYNSYDSRDSSPR
+1725 GSYNSYDSRDSSPR
-1739 DSTST
+1739 ESSST

-1778 KMEKNRSH
+1778 RIEKRSQ
-1786 SQDSDTVLRDR
+1786 SQDSDSLLNDR
-1797 DKDHLARNMMYS
+1797 QKDHLARNMMYN
-1809 SMGQLPVDSH
+1809 SMGQLPVESH
-1819 SARPPSSPNFN
+1819 STRPPSSPNFN
-1830 TRRQHYQSEVN
+1830 ARRQHYQSEVN
-1841 LSSIPKDRGQDRIH
+1841 LSSIPKDRSQDRIH

-1869 GSHPPAPSTRYPPSK
+1869 GSHPPAPPQRYPPSK

-1911 SKTPTLT
+1911 SKPSTPS

-1930 PGTDKPTIMDGK
+1930 PGTDKPTLMDGK
-1942 TPSPRGGDAPRRPP
+1942 TPSPRHDYGGGGDAPRRPP
-1956 PEYNNYSPRGYKPP
+1956 PEYTNYSPRGYKPP
-1970 STSTPQSVRYSE
+1970 STSTPQSVRYSD

-1988 RNLNSQYDSRPDYSR
+1988 RNLNSQYDTRPDYNR

-2009 RDGQYNRA
+2009 REGQYG
-2017 PPSTT
+2017 
-2022 SPRAPPSPRQQRA
+2022 RAPPSPRQQRA
-2035 NPRPP
+2035 NPRP

-2060 DEDRKGEAPNNQ
+2060 DDDRKGEPPNNQ
-2072 GPPPGAEG
+2072 GGPSGAEG

>member
-1 MAEEDAEVSP
+1 MAEEDADISP

-21 VWAKTFNPG
+21 VWAKTFSPG
-30 SKVEFNNLVEGTFLN
+30 SKVEFTNLVEGTFLN

-81 IKSYYQDVLQ
+81 IKSYYQEVLQ

-133 KEVFI
+133 KEGFI

-226 QAQSPSA
+226 QAQSPVT

-251 ARLRRL
+251 AKLRRL

-263 KSEQVVD
+263 KTEQVVD
-270 FQHEIE
+270 FKHEIE

-436 EWSYKGYY
+436 GWSYKGYY

-468 AQEMEELREQ
+468 VQEMEELKEQ

-485 STRMS
+485 NTRMT

-534 EQTLETIKE
+534 EQTLETVKE

-587 LHESLRET
+587 LHESLREK
-595 TSKLSQVELE
+595 TSTLSQVELE
-605 KKQLSRQFERIRD
+605 KKQLSRQFERIRE
-618 NAERAEEMERE
+618 NAERAEELERE

-656 LEKEHNSM
+656 LEKEHHAM

-672 KEIDSLKSKAE
+672 KEVDGLKTKAE
-683 KFDESEKVNIQLNAE
+683 KFDESEKANIQLNAE

-728 ENHQLKKMLAT
+728 ENNQLKKMLTT
-739 SKESVQKLEEDNL
+739 SKESVQRLEEDNL
-752 RLDSQTQKLT
+752 RLDTQNQKLT
-762 KSLDHSS
+762 KSLDQSS

-794 SMKASS
+794 NMKASS

-829 ENKRLRQSMEMKEGM
+829 ENKRLRQSMDMKEGI

-852 ASLETEIRHMQ
+852 AALEKEIRHMQ
-863 KDKERSKDTDS
+863 KDRERSKDTDS

-894 KTLSTLREELV
+894 KTLATLREELV

-969 HALESRLNESVNR
+969 HALESRLQESVNR
-982 NQKLRDELRTLRR
+982 NQKLREELRTLRR
-995 EHEALQQKYE
+995 EHEAMQQKYE

-1072 SLQSQNASLQG
+1072 SLQSHNASLQG

-1108 VSSENTKLQTQ
+1108 VTSEHTKLQTQ
-1119 HSQSETQYRSLQ
+1119 HSQAETQYRSLQ
-1131 KRYDEMRS
+1131 KRYDDMRS

-1144 QKDFERLQRLHST
+1144 QKDFEKLQKLHHT
-1157 LSTDNEAMAT
+1157 LSSDNEAMAS

-1212 EDRTLAAVKADNERL
+1212 EDRSLAAVKADNERL

-1248 KQTYNSLQLEHTQ
+1248 KQTYNSLQLEHTR

-1305 TQLTKLLEQ
+1305 SQLTKLLEQ

-1333 RQFSDKLNELKRQ
+1333 RQFSDKLNELRRQ

-1359 GYEPSPPRRK
+1359 GYEPSPPRKK
-1369 GFKLFNKI
+1369 GFKFFNKL

-1384 NKAPKERDK
+1384 SKAPKERGDK
-1393 KTSKV
+1393 KASKV
-1398 SLSDNV
+1398 SMSDHV

-1437 NVQPDSIPMRQS
+1437 NQS
-1449 RQKVRR
+1449 V
-1455 RFTFSPGDLFE
+1455 SAGDFLE
-1466 SSLKSP
+1466 SP
-1472 RSPRSASPRERVT
+1472 RSPRSTSGSPRRVT

-1494 IVDDY
+1494 IVDNY
-1499 IDMVFKSK
+1499 IDMVFKSRR
-1507 KTNLRKHKYRSE
+1507 TNLRKHKYRSE
-1519 TVLNTILRDEKEEQP
+1519 TVLNTILRDEKEEP
-1534 QPKEKKKKRVRLMD
+1534 QPK
-1548 NNQKALSKSL
+1548 
-1558 DDIDEECNR
+1558 
-1567 DSGIDYEPYPLR
+1567 G
-1579 DRKQKYRSEL
+1579 
-1589 VLYRTS
+1589 
-1595 YPWDY
+1595 
-1600 ETDSSRPRP
+1600 
-1609 LQERQNHYRSEEF
+1609 
-1622 LHRRSMPALD
+1622 
-1632 VISENFCA
+1632 A

-1656 QSSGSAGSRPASHNT
+1656 QSSGSAGSRP
-1671 SYNSEGNR
+1671 
-1679 SWSNYSANLSPR
+1679 
-1691 IEIDRIRAGSVG
+1691 DRIRAGSLG

-1710 KDPGSLVPPVDRART
+1710 KDPGSLVPPVDRTRT
-1725 ASYNSYDSRDSSPR
+1725 GSYNSYDSRDSSPR
-1739 DSTST
+1739 ESSST

-1768 EQFLDESNKK
+1768 EQFLDESNKVPSPLFTRK
-1778 KMEKNRSH
+1778 RIEKRSQ
-1786 SQDSDTVLRDR
+1786 SQDSDSLLNDR
-1797 DKDHLARNMMYS
+1797 QKDHLARNMMYN
-1809 SMGQLPVDSH
+1809 SMGQLPVESH
-1819 SARPPSSPNFN
+1819 STRPPSSPNFN
-1830 TRRQHYQSEVN
+1830 ARRQHYQSEVN
-1841 LSSIPKDRGQDRIH
+1841 LSSIPKDRSQDRIH

-1869 GSHPPAPSTRYPPSK
+1869 GSHPPAPPQRYPPSK

-1911 SKTPTLT
+1911 SKPSTPS

-1930 PGTDKPTIMDGK
+1930 PGTDKPTLMDGK
-1942 TPSPRGGDAPRRPP
+1942 TPSPRHDYGGGGDAPRRPP
-1956 PEYNNYSPRGYKPP
+1956 PEYTNYSPRGYKPP
-1970 STSTPQSVRYSE
+1970 STSTPQSVRYSD

-1988 RNLNSQYDSRPDYSR
+1988 RNLNSQYDTRPDYNR

-2009 RDGQYNRA
+2009 REGQYG
-2017 PPSTT
+2017 
-2022 SPRAPPSPRQQRA
+2022 RAPPSPRQQRA
-2035 NPRPP
+2035 NPRP

-2060 DEDRKGEAPNNQ
+2060 DDDRKGEPPNNQ
-2072 GPPPGAEG
+2072 GGPSGAEG

>member
-1 MAEEDAEVSP
+1 MAEEDADISP

-21 VWAKTFNPG
+21 VWAKTFSPG
-30 SKVEFNNLVEGTFLN
+30 SKVDFTNLVEGTFLN

-213 RDYYQLAQQEASK
+213 RDYYQHAQQEASK
-226 QAQSPSA
+226 QAQSPVA

-270 FQHEIE
+270 FKHEIE
-276 QTNLTLQKLRQEN
+276 QINLTLQKLRQEN

-359 QVESLRAKKEK
+359 QMESLRAKKEK

-430 KTKSSS
+430 KSKSSS
-436 EWSYKGYY
+436 GWSYKGYY

-468 AQEMEELREQ
+468 VQEMEELREQ

-485 STRMS
+485 NTRMT

-543 NSERQIKELEREN
+543 NSERQIQELEREN

-587 LHESLRET
+587 LHDSLRET

-629 NTKVGREKEHLQR
+629 NVKVGREKEHLQR

-656 LEKEHNSM
+656 LEKEHNAM

-672 KEIDSLKSKAE
+672 KEVDSLKSKAE

-739 SKESVQKLEEDNL
+739 SKESVQRLEEDNL
-752 RLDSQTQKLT
+752 RLDSQNQKLT
-762 KSLDHSS
+762 KSVDHSS

-774 LRKENTELE
+774 LRKENSELE
-783 TEGQRLQKSLE
+783 SEGQRLQKSLE
-794 SMKASS
+794 NMKASS

-894 KTLSTLREELV
+894 KTLATLREELV

-969 HALESRLNESVNR
+969 HALESRLQESVNR

-1083 QNSNLQ
+1083 QSSNLQ

-1108 VSSENTKLQTQ
+1108 VTSEHTKLQTQ
-1119 HSQSETQYRSLQ
+1119 HSQAETQYKSLQ
-1131 KRYDEMRS
+1131 RRYDDMRS

-1144 QKDFERLQRLHST
+1144 QKDFERLQKLHST
-1157 LSTDNEAMAT
+1157 LSSDNEAMAS

-1239 DLQTDHKSL
+1239 DLQTDHKGL

-1261 LAGDLRDFQSQYMQM
+1261 LAGDLREFQSQYMQM

-1305 TQLTKLLEQ
+1305 SQLTKLLEQ

-1333 RQFSDKLNELKRQ
+1333 RQFSDKLNELRRQ

-1359 GYEPSPPRRK
+1359 GYEPSPPRKK

-1398 SLSDNV
+1398 SLSDHV

-1430 TNTQKSN
+1430 TNSQKTN
-1437 NVQPDSIPMRQS
+1437 NVQS
-1449 RQKVRR
+1449 
-1455 RFTFSPGDLFE
+1455 
-1466 SSLKSP
+1466 
-1472 RSPRSASPRERVT
+1472 
-1485 TLKRSMSQA
+1485 
-1494 IVDDY
+1494 
-1499 IDMVFKSK
+1499 VFKSRR
-1507 KTNLRKHKYRSE
+1507 TNLRKHKYRSE
-1519 TVLNTILRDEKEEQP
+1519 TVLNTILRDEKEEP
-1534 QPKEKKKKRVRLMD
+1534 QTK
-1548 NNQKALSKSL
+1548 
-1558 DDIDEECNR
+1558 
-1567 DSGIDYEPYPLR
+1567 DYDPYPLR

-1600 ETDSSRPRP
+1600 EIESSRPRP
-1609 LQERQNHYRSEEF
+1609 LQERRNHYRSEEF

-1645 LHINIPPEADS
+1645 LHLNIPPEADS
-1656 QSSGSAGSRPASHNT
+1656 QSSGSAGSRP
-1671 SYNSEGNR
+1671 
-1679 SWSNYSANLSPR
+1679 
-1691 IEIDRIRAGSVG
+1691 DRIRAGSLG

-1768 EQFLDESNKK
+1768 EQFLDESNKVPSPLFTRK
-1778 KMEKNRSH
+1778 KMEKSR
-1786 SQDSDTVLRDR
+1786 SQDSDSLLHDR

-1809 SMGQLPVDSH
+1809 SMSQLPGESH
-1819 SARPPSSPNFN
+1819 SSRPPSSPNFN
-1830 TRRQHYQSEVN
+1830 TRTQHYQSEVN
-1841 LSSIPKDRGQDRIH
+1841 LSSIPKDRSQDRIH

-1869 GSHPPAPSTRYPPSK
+1869 GSHPPAPPQRYAPSK

-1911 SKTPTLT
+1911 SKTPTPS

-1942 TPSPRGGDAPRRPP
+1942 TPSPRHEYGGGDAPRRPP
-1956 PEYNNYSPRGYKPP
+1956 PEYTNYSPRGYKPP
-1970 STSTPQSVRYSE
+1970 STSTPQSVRYSD

-2009 RDGQYNRA
+2009 REGQYGRA
-2017 PPSTT
+2017 PPS
-2022 SPRAPPSPRQQRA
+2022 PGRAPPSPRQQRA
-2035 NPRPP
+2035 NPRP

-2060 DEDRKGEAPNNQ
+2060 DDDRKGEAPNNQ
-2072 GPPPGAEG
+2072 GGPSGAEG

>member
-1 MAEEDAEVSP
+1 MAEEDADISP

-21 VWAKTFNPG
+21 VWAKTFSPG
-30 SKVEFNNLVEGTFLN
+30 SKVDFTNLVEGTFLN

-213 RDYYQLAQQEASK
+213 RDYYQHAQQEASK
-226 QAQSPSA
+226 QAQSPVA

-270 FQHEIE
+270 FKHEIE
-276 QTNLTLQKLRQEN
+276 QINLTLQKLRQEN

-359 QVESLRAKKEK
+359 QMESLRAKKEK

-430 KTKSSS
+430 KSKSSS
-436 EWSYKGYY
+436 GWSYKGYY

-468 AQEMEELREQ
+468 VQEMEELREQ

-485 STRMS
+485 NTRMT

-543 NSERQIKELEREN
+543 NSERQIQELEREN

-587 LHESLRET
+587 LHDSLRET

-629 NTKVGREKEHLQR
+629 NVKVGREKEHLQR

-656 LEKEHNSM
+656 LEKEHNAM

-672 KEIDSLKSKAE
+672 KEVDSLKSKAE

-739 SKESVQKLEEDNL
+739 SKESVQRLEEDNL
-752 RLDSQTQKLT
+752 RLDSQNQKLT
-762 KSLDHSS
+762 KSVDHSS

-774 LRKENTELE
+774 LRKENSELE
-783 TEGQRLQKSLE
+783 SEGQRLQKSLE
-794 SMKASS
+794 NMKASS

-894 KTLSTLREELV
+894 KTLATLREELV

-969 HALESRLNESVNR
+969 HALESRLQESVNR

-1083 QNSNLQ
+1083 QSSNLQ

-1108 VSSENTKLQTQ
+1108 VTSEHTKLQTQ
-1119 HSQSETQYRSLQ
+1119 HSQAETQYKSLQ
-1131 KRYDEMRS
+1131 RRYDDMRS

-1144 QKDFERLQRLHST
+1144 QKDFERLQKLHST
-1157 LSTDNEAMAT
+1157 LSSDNEAMAS

-1239 DLQTDHKSL
+1239 DLQTDHKGL

-1261 LAGDLRDFQSQYMQM
+1261 LAGDLREFQSQYMQM

-1305 TQLTKLLEQ
+1305 SQLTKLLEQ

-1333 RQFSDKLNELKRQ
+1333 RQFSDKLNELRRQ

-1359 GYEPSPPRRK
+1359 GYEPSPPRKK

-1398 SLSDNV
+1398 SLSDHV

-1430 TNTQKSN
+1430 TNSQKTN
-1437 NVQPDSIPMRQS
+1437 NVQS
-1449 RQKVRR
+1449 
-1455 RFTFSPGDLFE
+1455 
-1466 SSLKSP
+1466 
-1472 RSPRSASPRERVT
+1472 
-1485 TLKRSMSQA
+1485 
-1494 IVDDY
+1494 DY
-1499 IDMVFKSK
+1499 D
-1507 KTNLRKHKYRSE
+1507 
-1519 TVLNTILRDEKEEQP
+1519 
-1534 QPKEKKKKRVRLMD
+1534 
-1548 NNQKALSKSL
+1548 
-1558 DDIDEECNR
+1558 
-1567 DSGIDYEPYPLR
+1567 PYPLR

-1600 ETDSSRPRP
+1600 EIESSRPRP
-1609 LQERQNHYRSEEF
+1609 LQERRNHYRSEEF

-1645 LHINIPPEADS
+1645 LHLNIPPEADS
-1656 QSSGSAGSRPASHNT
+1656 QSSGSAGSRP
-1671 SYNSEGNR
+1671 
-1679 SWSNYSANLSPR
+1679 
-1691 IEIDRIRAGSVG
+1691 DRIRAGSLG

-1768 EQFLDESNKK
+1768 EQFLDESNKVPSPLFTRK
-1778 KMEKNRSH
+1778 KMEKSR
-1786 SQDSDTVLRDR
+1786 SQDSDSLLHDR

-1809 SMGQLPVDSH
+1809 SMSQLPGESH
-1819 SARPPSSPNFN
+1819 SSRPPSSPNFN
-1830 TRRQHYQSEVN
+1830 ARRQHYQSEVN
-1841 LSSIPKDRGQDRIH
+1841 LSSIPKDRSQDRIH

-1869 GSHPPAPSTRYPPSK
+1869 GSHPPAPPQRYAPSK

-1911 SKTPTLT
+1911 SKTPTPS

-1942 TPSPRGGDAPRRPP
+1942 TPSPRHEYGGGDAPRRPP
-1956 PEYNNYSPRGYKPP
+1956 PEYTNYSPRGYKPP
-1970 STSTPQSVRYSE
+1970 STSTPQSVRYSD

-2009 RDGQYNRA
+2009 REGQYGRA
-2017 PPSTT
+2017 PPS
-2022 SPRAPPSPRQQRA
+2022 PGRAPPSPRQQRA
-2035 NPRPP
+2035 NPRP

-2060 DEDRKGEAPNNQ
+2060 DDDRKGEAPNNQ
-2072 GPPPGAEG
+2072 GGPSGAEG

>member
-1 MAEEDAEVSP
+1 MAEEDADISP

-21 VWAKTFNPG
+21 VWAKTFSPG
-30 SKVEFNNLVEGTFLN
+30 SKVDFTNLVEGTFLN

-213 RDYYQLAQQEASK
+213 RDYYQHAQQEASK
-226 QAQSPSA
+226 QAQSPVA

-270 FQHEIE
+270 FKHEIE
-276 QTNLTLQKLRQEN
+276 QINLTLQKLRQEN

-359 QVESLRAKKEK
+359 QMESLRAKKEK

-430 KTKSSS
+430 KSKSSS
-436 EWSYKGYY
+436 GWSYKGYY

-468 AQEMEELREQ
+468 VQEMEELREQ

-485 STRMS
+485 NTRMT

-543 NSERQIKELEREN
+543 NSERQIQELEREN

-587 LHESLRET
+587 LHDSLRET

-629 NTKVGREKEHLQR
+629 NVKVGREKEHLQR

-656 LEKEHNSM
+656 LEKEHNAM

-672 KEIDSLKSKAE
+672 KEVDSLKSKAE

-739 SKESVQKLEEDNL
+739 SKESVQRLEEDNL
-752 RLDSQTQKLT
+752 RLDSQNQKLT
-762 KSLDHSS
+762 KSVDHSS

-774 LRKENTELE
+774 LRKENSELE
-783 TEGQRLQKSLE
+783 SEGQRLQKSLE
-794 SMKASS
+794 NMKASS

-894 KTLSTLREELV
+894 KTLATLREELV

-969 HALESRLNESVNR
+969 HALESRLQESVNR

-1083 QNSNLQ
+1083 QSSNLQ

-1108 VSSENTKLQTQ
+1108 VTSEHTKLQTQ
-1119 HSQSETQYRSLQ
+1119 HSQAETQYKSLQ
-1131 KRYDEMRS
+1131 RRYDDMRS

-1144 QKDFERLQRLHST
+1144 QKDFERLQKLHST
-1157 LSTDNEAMAT
+1157 LSSDNEAMAS

-1239 DLQTDHKSL
+1239 DLQTDHKGL

-1261 LAGDLRDFQSQYMQM
+1261 LAGDLREFQSQYMQM

-1305 TQLTKLLEQ
+1305 SQLTKLLEQ

-1333 RQFSDKLNELKRQ
+1333 RQFSDKLNELRRQ

-1359 GYEPSPPRRK
+1359 GYEPSPPRKK

-1398 SLSDNV
+1398 SLSDHV

-1430 TNTQKSN
+1430 TNSQKTN
-1437 NVQPDSIPMRQS
+1437 NVQS
-1449 RQKVRR
+1449 V
-1455 RFTFSPGDLFE
+1455 SPGDLLE

-1472 RSPRSASPRERVT
+1472 CSPRSTSPRRVT

-1499 IDMVFKSK
+1499 IDMVFKSRR
-1507 KTNLRKHKYRSE
+1507 TNLRKHKYRSE
-1519 TVLNTILRDEKEEQP
+1519 TVLNTILRDEKEEP
-1534 QPKEKKKKRVRLMD
+1534 QTKDKKKKRVRVLD
-1548 NNQKALSKSL
+1548 NNQKVLSKSL

-1567 DSGIDYEPYPLR
+1567 DSGIDYDPYPLR

-1600 ETDSSRPRP
+1600 EIESSRPRP
-1609 LQERQNHYRSEEF
+1609 LQERRNHYRSEEF

-1645 LHINIPPEADS
+1645 LHLNIPPEADS

-1679 SWSNYSANLSPR
+1679 SWSNYSTNISPR
-1691 IEIDRIRAGSVG
+1691 IEIDRIRAGSLG

-1768 EQFLDESNKK
+1768 EQFLDESNKVPSPLFTRK
-1778 KMEKNRSH
+1778 KMEKSR
-1786 SQDSDTVLRDR
+1786 SQDSDSLLHDR

-1809 SMGQLPVDSH
+1809 SMSQLPGESH
-1819 SARPPSSPNFN
+1819 SSRPPSSPNFN
-1830 TRRQHYQSEVN
+1830 TRTQHYQSEVN
-1841 LSSIPKDRGQDRIH
+1841 LSSIPKDRSQDRIH

-1869 GSHPPAPSTRYPPSK
+1869 GSHPPAPPQRYAPSK

-1911 SKTPTLT
+1911 SKTPTPS

-1942 TPSPRGGDAPRRPP
+1942 TPSPRHEYGGGDAPRRPP
-1956 PEYNNYSPRGYKPP
+1956 PEYTNYSPRGYKPP
-1970 STSTPQSVRYSE
+1970 STSTPQSVRYSD

-2009 RDGQYNRA
+2009 REGQYGRA
-2017 PPSTT
+2017 PPS
-2022 SPRAPPSPRQQRA
+2022 PGRAPPSPRQQRA
-2035 NPRPP
+2035 NPRP

-2060 DEDRKGEAPNNQ
+2060 DDDRKGEAPNNQ
-2072 GPPPGAEG
+2072 GGPSGAEG

>member
-1 MAEEDAEVSP
+1 MAEEDADISP

-21 VWAKTFNPG
+21 VWAKTFSPG
-30 SKVEFNNLVEGTFLN
+30 SKVDFTNLVEGTFLN

-213 RDYYQLAQQEASK
+213 RDYYQHAQQEASK
-226 QAQSPSA
+226 QAQSPVA

-270 FQHEIE
+270 FKHEIE
-276 QTNLTLQKLRQEN
+276 QINLTLQKLRQEN

-359 QVESLRAKKEK
+359 QMESLRAKKEK

-430 KTKSSS
+430 KSKSSS
-436 EWSYKGYY
+436 GYY

-468 AQEMEELREQ
+468 VQEMEELREQ

-485 STRMS
+485 NTRMT

-543 NSERQIKELEREN
+543 NSERQIQELEREN

-587 LHESLRET
+587 LHDSLRET

-629 NTKVGREKEHLQR
+629 NVKVGREKEHLQR

-656 LEKEHNSM
+656 LEKEHNAM

-672 KEIDSLKSKAE
+672 KEVDSLKSKAE

-739 SKESVQKLEEDNL
+739 SKESVQRLEEDNL
-752 RLDSQTQKLT
+752 RLDSQNQKLT
-762 KSLDHSS
+762 KSVDHSS

-774 LRKENTELE
+774 LRKENSELE
-783 TEGQRLQKSLE
+783 SEGQRLQKSLE
-794 SMKASS
+794 NMKASS

-894 KTLSTLREELV
+894 KTLATLREELV

-969 HALESRLNESVNR
+969 HALESRLQESVNR

-1083 QNSNLQ
+1083 QSSNLQ

-1108 VSSENTKLQTQ
+1108 VTSEHTKLQTQ
-1119 HSQSETQYRSLQ
+1119 HSQAETQYKSLQ
-1131 KRYDEMRS
+1131 RRYDDMRS

-1144 QKDFERLQRLHST
+1144 QKDFERLQKLHST
-1157 LSTDNEAMAT
+1157 LSSDNEAMAS

-1239 DLQTDHKSL
+1239 DLQTDHKGL

-1261 LAGDLRDFQSQYMQM
+1261 LAGDLREFQSQYMQM

-1305 TQLTKLLEQ
+1305 SQLTKLLEQ

-1333 RQFSDKLNELKRQ
+1333 RQFSDKLNELRRQ

-1359 GYEPSPPRRK
+1359 GYEPSPPRKK

-1398 SLSDNV
+1398 SLSDHV

-1430 TNTQKSN
+1430 TNSQKTN
-1437 NVQPDSIPMRQS
+1437 NVQS
-1449 RQKVRR
+1449 
-1455 RFTFSPGDLFE
+1455 
-1466 SSLKSP
+1466 
-1472 RSPRSASPRERVT
+1472 
-1485 TLKRSMSQA
+1485 
-1494 IVDDY
+1494 
-1499 IDMVFKSK
+1499 VFKSRR
-1507 KTNLRKHKYRSE
+1507 TNLRKHKYRSE
-1519 TVLNTILRDEKEEQP
+1519 TVLNTILRDEKEEP
-1534 QPKEKKKKRVRLMD
+1534 QTK
-1548 NNQKALSKSL
+1548 
-1558 DDIDEECNR
+1558 
-1567 DSGIDYEPYPLR
+1567 DYDPYPLR

-1600 ETDSSRPRP
+1600 EIESSRPRP
-1609 LQERQNHYRSEEF
+1609 LQERRNHYRSEEF

-1645 LHINIPPEADS
+1645 LHLNIPPEADS
-1656 QSSGSAGSRPASHNT
+1656 QSSGSAGSRP
-1671 SYNSEGNR
+1671 
-1679 SWSNYSANLSPR
+1679 
-1691 IEIDRIRAGSVG
+1691 DRIRAGSLG

-1768 EQFLDESNKK
+1768 EQFLDESNKVPSPLFTRK
-1778 KMEKNRSH
+1778 KMEKSR
-1786 SQDSDTVLRDR
+1786 SQDSDSLLHDR

-1809 SMGQLPVDSH
+1809 SMSQLPGESH
-1819 SARPPSSPNFN
+1819 SSRPPSSPNFN
-1830 TRRQHYQSEVN
+1830 TRTQHYQSEVN
-1841 LSSIPKDRGQDRIH
+1841 LSSIPKDRSQDRIH

-1869 GSHPPAPSTRYPPSK
+1869 GSHPPAPPQRYAPSK

-1911 SKTPTLT
+1911 SKTPTPS

-1942 TPSPRGGDAPRRPP
+1942 TPSPRHEYGGGDAPRRPP
-1956 PEYNNYSPRGYKPP
+1956 PEYTNYSPRGYKPP
-1970 STSTPQSVRYSE
+1970 STSTPQSVRYSD

-2009 RDGQYNRA
+2009 REGQYGRA
-2017 PPSTT
+2017 PPS
-2022 SPRAPPSPRQQRA
+2022 PGRAPPSPRQQRA
-2035 NPRPP
+2035 NPRP

-2060 DEDRKGEAPNNQ
+2060 DDDRKGEAPNNQ
-2072 GPPPGAEG
+2072 GGPSGAEG

>member
-1437 NVQPDSIPMRQS
+1437 NVQPD
-1449 RQKVRR
+1449 
-1455 RFTFSPGDLFE
+1455 
-1466 SSLKSP
+1466 
-1472 RSPRSASPRERVT
+1472 
-1485 TLKRSMSQA
+1485 
-1494 IVDDY
+1494 
-1499 IDMVFKSK
+1499 
-1507 KTNLRKHKYRSE
+1507 
-1519 TVLNTILRDEKEEQP
+1519 
-1534 QPKEKKKKRVRLMD
+1534 
-1548 NNQKALSKSL
+1548 
-1558 DDIDEECNR
+1558 
-1567 DSGIDYEPYPLR
+1567 YEPYPLR

-1768 EQFLDESNKK
+1768 EQFLDESNKVPSPLFTRK